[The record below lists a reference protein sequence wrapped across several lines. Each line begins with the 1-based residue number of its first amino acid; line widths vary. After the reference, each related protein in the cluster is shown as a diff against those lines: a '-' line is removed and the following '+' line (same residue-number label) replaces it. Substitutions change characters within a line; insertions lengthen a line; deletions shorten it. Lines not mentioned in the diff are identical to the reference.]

1 MEKQQI
7 VLASRDGGTVSGAAP
22 AFFVILKQQQGNGK
36 ADQGIL
42 VANRD
47 ACALASSV
55 STPVKSKVKT
65 CLPADCVSGGI
76 TVTLD
81 NNSMWN
87 EFYHHNTEMVLS
99 KQGRRMFPSCRY
111 WITGLNAS
119 QRYILVMDMSP
130 VDNHRYKWN
139 GRWWEPSGKAEPHVL
154 GRVFIH
160 PESPS
165 TGQYWMHRPVSFY
178 KLKLTNNTF
187 DQEGHIILHSM
198 HRYLPRLHLVPAD
211 KATEVIQLNGP
222 DVHTFTFPQTE
233 FFAVTAYQNIQIT
246 QLKIDYN
253 PFAKGFRDDG
263 LNSRP
268 RRDVKHNS
276 TLKLEGGDVFSAA
289 GIRGCPAEADALDV
303 HQRSVDSSFTGQN
316 SSDTDLDKESFNAER
331 DFLGFLDTDLPSGDM
346 PKLKQEVSDSVST
359 PVKSKVKTCFPAD
372 CVSGG
377 ITVTLDN
384 NNMWNE
390 FYHRNTEMIL
400 THQGRRMFPY
410 CRYWIKGLDASQK
423 YILVMDMSP
432 VDNHRYKWNGCSW
445 EPSGKAEPHVSNRVF
460 IHPESPSTGQYWMHQ
475 PVSFYKLKLT
485 NDTLDQEGHII
496 LHSMHRYLPRL
507 HVVPADKATEVIQLN
522 GPDVHTFTFP
532 QTEFFTVTAY
542 QNIQITQLKIDYN
555 PFAKGFRDD
564 GLNSRPRRDVKH
576 NSTLKL
582 EGGDVFSA
590 AGIRGCPAEA
600 DALDVHQR
608 SVDSSF
614 TGQNSSDTD
623 LDKES
628 FNAER
633 DFLGFLDTDLPSGD
647 MPKLK
652 QEVSDSPIASSYE
665 SSSRVASPLDPNG
678 HFNVVIKEEPE
689 DGYDYE
695 SSICTQGI
703 TVKQEDTDEET
714 DEYSN
719 TDDDDPILQKHL
731 VRRSDRD
738 GIGGEFRPRKRLL
751 TSPSGVAKAKMLKLE
766 SGKMPVVYLEPC
778 AVTKSTVKISELPQT
793 MLSSSKKDKSPLSAT
808 LDSLPVCFEN
818 HKGSGSDTATVT
830 EEFIMKKQTSVSK
843 MSQKYSSIREAQ
855 WALSKSPNFNLR
867 GSVSSHFS
875 AKEICGRKRPGI
887 LKNPMSL
894 KGSVSHQNTLSS
906 VTSKRGRPRKL
917 KISKAGRPPKG
928 IGRTVITSKNTS
940 LGPGSILPDVKPD
953 LEDVDGVLF
962 VSFASKEALD
972 IHTVDRV
979 GGEESQNLQAPLLT
993 TNDPDCQ
1000 ARIQVLEKELME
1012 ELKTLRH
1019 KQVIHPSLQEVG
1031 LKLNSVDPTMSI
1043 DLKYLG
1049 VQLPLSYSNYSLWSY
1064 PGTNPNSPDTGFPF
1078 VSRTGKTNDF
1088 TKIKGWRGKLHGA
1101 SRNEGG
1107 SSEGSLKNRSA
1118 FCSDKLDEYLE
1129 NEGKLMETSM
1139 GFSSSTPTSPVVY
1152 QLPTKSTSYVRT
1164 LDSVL
1169 KKQSTIIPSTS
1180 YTFKPVPLSSTSRKT
1195 KTQNRQTSSRVKSS
1209 YRPILP
1215 SPFSAR
1221 QKQNS
1226 SASGEKAAKS
1236 ASNSSLANQADSFMV
1251 PGLDENVLPK
1261 QISLRQAPQ
1270 QQQAGRPPGLSKSQ
1284 VKLMDLEECG
1294 LWDGKPR
1301 TYITEERAD
1310 ISLATLLT
1318 AQASLKNKPIHKIIR
1333 RRAPPCSN
1341 DFCRLGCIC
1350 ASLALEKRQP
1360 THCRRPD
1367 CMFGCTCLKRRVVL
1381 VKGGSKH
1388 KKILKKA
1395 ARGSLV
1401 FYGTQEEQQEDEDV
1415 EEEGDGEED
1424 EQKQKDKKKRKRVE
1438 YTICDSEPE
1447 QPIRNCP
1454 LWVKVEGEIDPEP
1467 IYIPTPSVTEPVKY
1481 AVLPSPEVLLS
1492 SKHRSSSGVKP
1503 GRVYTP
1509 KPNPVIRE
1517 EDKDPVYLYFE
1528 SMMTCARVRAY
1539 ERKREEKKQQKD
1551 KSDSQSSSI
1560 KEHEPELQSP
1570 EKATCETDKD
1580 DDKSGEKSW
1589 WSSHSEGDSS
1599 STSYVHHTTPG
1610 GPTKLIEVI
1619 SDCNWEE
1626 DHNKILNILSQH
1638 INSNATQCLKVGS
1651 FIIELASEH
1660 KAQDENHPP
1669 VYSSRVKISV
1679 PSYQDK
1685 DEKPEIPVL
1694 ETPDSGVPSCKN
1706 PENVKFLRA
1715 DTLDK
1720 LQEKLHGGKGLPFYA
1735 GVYPAGKLIVY
1746 KRKPNMSPSGLIQV
1760 YDKRYPQA
1768 KLLLGQMGALHPAN
1782 RLAAYITGRMRP
1794 TVLDI
1799 STLSTVISKV
1809 APSAKAAASGTP
1821 SVQVPTTST
1830 PKTTSSTST
1839 TSAPSVTTLKTH
1851 VPAQRQIA
1859 VRPSPGGVF
1868 TQFVMNKAGAL
1879 QQKVPG
1885 AIARQPLSGPLKFSI
1900 KPTPIMVVAPV
1911 VPSRPSP
1918 AQCTVSS
1925 GVTTT
1930 ATTTSVTVES
1940 TSVVTSAVT
1949 SPNQTRANEPA
1960 CSPPATPGTTAPGTA
1975 APGVNTCTTPSS
1987 TTPTTTVSITKA
1999 TGIVAPIATTSFPK
2013 TVVTTLSV
2021 TCPVVTTSTSTVVVT
2036 TTATATSVVTTPT
2049 SSAGSVP
2056 IILSGVNS
2064 SPSLNPK
2071 REDAAPQAVSK
2082 TPQKMSPGAEKRVG
2096 PRLLLIPVHQTSPA
2110 LRPLNNTPL
2119 AQRQR
2124 MVLQPLRSPG
2134 GVNLFRHPNGQII
2147 QLVPLHQ
2154 VRAAGAQPSVQPVI
2168 FRNPGSVVGI
2178 RLPAPSKPPESP
2190 VSPTSSVSSTSPAT
2204 NSAVQTAVPKLSPT
2218 SNVTTQASSLLPSV
2232 TSFVSQAGTLTLRI
2246 SPPAASS
2253 VTNQTASESKITSSS
2268 GGLPASTA
2276 NLIPLQ
2282 SGSFA
2287 LLQLPGQKTVPNS
2300 ILHHFASLQMKKD
2313 YRKICK
2319 KEDVGAAQQKESGKA
2334 SRSDDMEVTESEVTV
2349 SDRKQEENGLS
2360 VNQSNKVEEL
2370 ASGTIAPGRNSTTL
2384 EMVEKDSKVLESSC
2398 DDSSSSQHDVSTD
2411 VISSDHSYISE
2422 KPNDEEE
2429 KGSSEEKE
2437 NSVSSA
2443 ALVEAVST
2451 NSETVCG
2458 SSDQSVVALL
2468 DNACPQGLENRET
2481 AQLKSPGKEQIHA
2494 EREEKPV
2501 KDQEGDAQ
2509 TQMKEV
2515 NKASS
2520 GQSRSHQEQD
2530 TQLENR
2536 KEQRGTELSQNK
2548 QECQHDAVQPD
2559 KEKEY
2564 KVSTE
2569 AESIREKKGTKSE
2582 ISFAKEQES
2591 ASGEKHTINTE
2602 EGKASI
2608 GWQEGS
2614 NNKQDDIFD
2623 SQEEMKTGDEIVTHV
2638 NSSWSK
2644 ISSIVPALESKS
2656 EVDNKA
2662 DTSEKSDFLTPEQ
2675 RAQEPRHHMPT
2686 VDITADDMEEEE
2698 EEDDDDEDEED
2709 EKTDDSADEMLDGAS
2724 DFPSEEEVDVEK
2736 VDACEYSEDDEQVD
2750 IETVE
2755 ELSEKINIARLKATA
2770 ANIRP
2775 SKQKYHARNSSDEK
2789 LSEKPTKKPQFWSRR
2804 LKTEAEAFAHYR
2816 QTHTANERRRR
2827 NEIRDLFEKLKRTLG
2842 LHNLPK
2848 VSKCY
2853 ILKQAYEEIQG
2864 LTDQAD
2870 KLIGQK
2876 NLLTRRQDV
2885 LIRKVSTLSGKT
2897 EEVVLKKLE
2906 YICAKQKAIEAQKKK
2921 KQTEPEQ
2928 SVVTSTANTQKDG
2941 SSARSREVPAPPREL
2956 VQMPMTNRRGKPL
2969 ILARKGG
2976 RATEDTSSSLT
2987 LTAAS
2992 LVMTPQGQ
3000 VLTLKSPLVPGP
3012 VATVPSTL
3020 LQAELKPRPVNTT
3033 VTAQPGVASVMIQLP
3048 GSTVPVQ
3055 VQGILTNST
3064 IPITLSTVAGNPGP
3078 STVISALQPCS
3089 ESEDSFMMPKI
3100 VNVTSLAT
3108 EGSMDSNPKRNKN
3121 SNKTTAAGTQ
3131 ASEKSLVVAPLESR
3145 KSDSILSE
3153 EKAKPCP
3160 GDSRGDG
3167 RNTTGPTKVFFENK
3181 DGFPQPRN
3189 ISCTKEP
3196 PESLSKKLCIGE
3208 FVGSQ
3213 ARRKDGD
3220 PGGERLKSKELPFRK
3235 LQIKDSRI
3243 EMELRKV
3250 ASAMEEADL
3259 DASELLSSIEESDDT
3274 DETLTSL
3281 LNEIAFL
3288 NQQLNDDASP
3298 MSELPS
3304 ALNSDFSQEDAD
3316 ARRGTA
3322 SDLSSADGSS
3332 FQFGHLGSSFKI
3344 PLKYLSEV
3352 TEGSGSISPLLLHLE
3367 DDDLPDGD
3375 KNSAE
3380 PSSEADVLK
3389 IVIGAETKDPLPNLP
3404 VTSGGNGKT
3413 VTTSAETTNVSPPV
3427 LQMKTNPEASNA
3439 DTLWRPMPKLAPL
3452 GLKVASLP
3460 ADSEGQGNKVMP
3472 LLAPI
3477 VAKLAPSGVKTS
3489 SPATGQEGQDN
3500 KVMPM
3505 LAPIVTKLSTTGTL
3519 PSNAAG
3525 K

>member
-7 VLASRDGGTVSGAAP
+7 VLGNRDGGTVSGAAP

-65 CLPADCVSGGI
+65 CLPADCISGGI

-87 EFYHHNTEMVLS
+87 EFYHRNTEMVLT
-99 KQGRRMFPSCRY
+99 KQGRRMFPYCRY
-111 WITGLNAS
+111 WITGLDAS
-119 QRYILVMDMSP
+119 QKYILVMDISP

-165 TGQYWMHRPVSFY
+165 TGQYWMHQPVSFY
-178 KLKLTNNTF
+178 KLKLTNNTL

-268 RRDVKHNS
+268 QRDVKQKSN
-276 TLKLEGGDVFSAA
+276 LELEGGSVSSSPSH
-289 GIRGCPAEADALDV
+289 RGRPAEVDALNL
-303 HQRSVDSSFTGQN
+303 HPRSLDSSFIVQN
-316 SSDTDLDKESFNAER
+316 PSDIDLEKESFNAER
-331 DFLGFLDTDLPSGDM
+331 DFLGFLDTDLSSGDL
-346 PKLKQEVSDSVST
+346 PKLKQEVS
-359 PVKSKVKTCFPAD
+359 
-372 CVSGG
+372 
-377 ITVTLDN
+377 
-384 NNMWNE
+384 E
-390 FYHRNTEMIL
+390 
-400 THQGRRMFPY
+400 
-410 CRYWIKGLDASQK
+410 
-423 YILVMDMSP
+423 
-432 VDNHRYKWNGCSW
+432 
-445 EPSGKAEPHVSNRVF
+445 
-460 IHPESPSTGQYWMHQ
+460 
-475 PVSFYKLKLT
+475 
-485 NDTLDQEGHII
+485 
-496 LHSMHRYLPRL
+496 
-507 HVVPADKATEVIQLN
+507 
-522 GPDVHTFTFP
+522 
-532 QTEFFTVTAY
+532 
-542 QNIQITQLKIDYN
+542 
-555 PFAKGFRDD
+555 
-564 GLNSRPRRDVKH
+564 
-576 NSTLKL
+576 
-582 EGGDVFSA
+582 
-590 AGIRGCPAEA
+590 
-600 DALDVHQR
+600 
-608 SVDSSF
+608 
-614 TGQNSSDTD
+614 
-623 LDKES
+623 
-628 FNAER
+628 
-633 DFLGFLDTDLPSGD
+633 
-647 MPKLK
+647 
-652 QEVSDSPIASSYE
+652 SPIASSYE
-665 SSSRVASPLDPNG
+665 SSSRVASPLDPSG
-678 HFNVVIKEEPE
+678 HFNVVIKEEPV
-689 DGYDYE
+689 DDYDYE

-703 TVKQEDTDEET
+703 SVKQEDTDEET

-719 TDDDDPILQKHL
+719 TDEDDPIVEKHL
-731 VRRSDRD
+731 RKHGDMDRKD
-738 GIGGEFRPRKRLL
+738 GEFRPRKRVL
-751 TSPSGVAKAKMLKLE
+751 TSPSGVARAKMLKLD

-793 MLSSSKKDKSPLSAT
+793 MLTACKKEKSPLSAI

-818 HKGSGSDTATVT
+818 HKGSCLSTAIVT
-830 EEFIMKKQTSVSK
+830 EELAMRKQSPGSK
-843 MSQKYSSIREAQ
+843 VSQKYCSIREAQ
-855 WALSKSPNFNLR
+855 WALSESPNFSLR
-867 GSVSSHFS
+867 GSVSCHFS
-875 AKEICGRKRPGI
+875 AKEVCGRRKSGL
-887 LKNPMSL
+887 LKNPLSQ
-894 KGSVSHQNTLSS
+894 KGPGTSQNAISS
-906 VTSKRGRPRKL
+906 GPNKRGRPRKL
-917 KISKAGRPPKG
+917 KISKAGRPPKS
-928 IGRTVITSKNTS
+928 IGKAVITSKNTS

-979 GGEESQNLQAPLLT
+979 GGEESQNLQAPLLA

-1049 VQLPLSYSNYSLWSY
+1049 VQLPLSYSNYSLWNY
-1064 PGTNPNSPDTGFPF
+1064 LGTNPNSPDTGFPF

-1139 GFSSSTPTSPVVY
+1139 GFSPSTPTSPVVY

-1180 YTFKPVPLSSTSRKT
+1180 YTFKPVSVSSTSRKT
-1195 KTQNRQTSSRVKSS
+1195 KTQNRQTSSNRVKSS
-1209 YRPILP
+1209 YKPILP
-1215 SPFSAR
+1215 SPFSVK
-1221 QKQNS
+1221 QKHS
-1226 SASGEKAAKS
+1226 FSASGEKAAKS
-1236 ASNSSLANQADSFMV
+1236 LSSSSLTNQGDNFMV
-1251 PGLDENVLPK
+1251 PALDENILPK
-1261 QISLRQAPQ
+1261 QISLRHAPQ
-1270 QQQAGRPPGLSKSQ
+1270 QQQAARPPGLSKSQ
-1284 VKLMDLEECG
+1284 VKLMDLEDCA

-1333 RRAPPCSN
+1333 RRAPPCNN

-1367 CMFGCTCLKRRVVL
+1367 CMFGCTCLKRKVLL

-1395 ARGSLV
+1395 VRGNLV

-1415 EEEGDGEED
+1415 EEEGNGEED
-1424 EQKQKDKKKRKRVE
+1424 EQKQKDKRKRKRVE

-1467 IYIPTPSVTEPVKY
+1467 IYIPTPSVIEPVKPV
-1481 AVLPSPEVLLS
+1481 VLPSPEVSLS
-1492 SKHRSSSGVKP
+1492 SKHRSSSGMKP

-1539 ERKREEKKQQKD
+1539 EHRREEKKQQKD
-1551 KSDSQSSSI
+1551 QCNLKSCSI
-1560 KEHEPELQSP
+1560 KEQESDLQPP
-1570 EKATCETDKD
+1570 EKATCEMDKD
-1580 DDKSGEKSW
+1580 TDKSG
-1589 WSSHSEGDSS
+1589 
-1599 STSYVHHTTPG
+1599 
-1610 GPTKLIEVI
+1610 
-1619 SDCNWEE
+1619 
-1626 DHNKILNILSQH
+1626 
-1638 INSNATQCLKVGS
+1638 
-1651 FIIELASEH
+1651 
-1660 KAQDENHPP
+1660 
-1669 VYSSRVKISV
+1669 
-1679 PSYQDK
+1679 
-1685 DEKPEIPVL
+1685 
-1694 ETPDSGVPSCKN
+1694 
-1706 PENVKFLRA
+1706 
-1715 DTLDK
+1715 
-1720 LQEKLHGGKGLPFYA
+1720 
-1735 GVYPAGKLIVY
+1735 
-1746 KRKPNMSPSGLIQV
+1746 
-1760 YDKRYPQA
+1760 
-1768 KLLLGQMGALHPAN
+1768 
-1782 RLAAYITGRMRP
+1782 AA
-1794 TVLDI
+1794 
-1799 STLSTVISKV
+1799 
-1809 APSAKAAASGTP
+1809 
-1821 SVQVPTTST
+1821 
-1830 PKTTSSTST
+1830 
-1839 TSAPSVTTLKTH
+1839 
-1851 VPAQRQIA
+1851 
-1859 VRPSPGGVF
+1859 RPSPGGVF

-1879 QQKVPG
+1879 QQKIPG
-1885 AIARQPLSGPLKFSI
+1885 VSTPQPLSGPQKFSI
-1900 KPTPIMVVAPV
+1900 RPTPIMVVTPV
-1911 VPSRPSP
+1911 VPSRPSSVH
-1918 AQCTVSS
+1918 CTVSP
-1925 GVTTT
+1925 GVTT
-1930 ATTTSVTVES
+1930 ATTTSPVTVES
-1940 TSVVTSAVT
+1940 TGVAVSTVTTAS
-1949 SPNQTRANEPA
+1949 QTKASEPA
-1960 CSPPATPGTTAPGTA
+1960 CSPPGITVTGAPATPGI
-1975 APGVNTCTTPSS
+1975 NTCTAPSP
-1987 TTPTTTVSITKA
+1987 TTPTATVNITKA
-1999 TGIVAPIATTSFPK
+1999 TGIATPVATISFPK
-2013 TVVTTLSV
+2013 TVVTTSTV
-2021 TCPVVTTSTSTVVVT
+2021 TRPVPTTSTSTVVLT

-2049 SSAGSVP
+2049 SSVGSVP

-2064 SPSLNPK
+2064 SPTLNPK
-2071 REDAAPQAVSK
+2071 PEDAVPQATSK
-2082 TPQKMSPGAEKRVG
+2082 TPQKMSPGAEKRIG

-2110 LRPLNNTPL
+2110 LRPLNNMQLP
-2119 AQRQR
+2119 QRQR

-2154 VRAAGAQPSVQPVI
+2154 FRATGAQPNVQPVM

-2190 VSPTSSVSSTSPAT
+2190 LSPTSSVSSTSAT
-2204 NSAVQTAVPKLSPT
+2204 NSATQTAGPKLS
-2218 SNVTTQASSLLPSV
+2218 SAANLATQASSVLPSV
-2232 TSFVSQAGTLTLRI
+2232 PSFVSQAGTLTLRI

-2253 VTNQTASESKITSSS
+2253 MANQTGSESKITCSS
-2268 GGLPASTA
+2268 GGQPTTTAS
-2276 NLIPLQ
+2276 LIPLQ

-2313 YRKICK
+2313 SKNVFQK
-2319 KEDVGAAQQKESGKA
+2319 DDSGATQQKENGKA
-2334 SRSDDMEVTESEVTV
+2334 SRSEEVEVVESEVTV
-2349 SDRKQEENGLS
+2349 SDSKPEENEES
-2360 VNQSNKVEEL
+2360 ANQSHNVEES
-2370 ASGTIAPGRNSTTL
+2370 ASGTITPDRNSTSL
-2384 EMVEKDSKVLESSC
+2384 ETAEKDSRVLEGYSDDVSSL
-2398 DDSSSSQHDVSTD
+2398 QHDVSAD
-2411 VISSDHSYISE
+2411 VVSSDHSYISE
-2422 KPNDEEE
+2422 KPNDEQN
-2429 KGSSEEKE
+2429 SVVTEEKE
-2437 NSVSSA
+2437 DSVHSEA
-2443 ALVEAVST
+2443 VVEALSAS
-2451 NSETVCG
+2451 SETICG
-2458 SSDQSVVALL
+2458 SSDQPLAAPVDSEH
-2468 DNACPQGLENRET
+2468 PQSLENQET
-2481 AQLKSPGKEQIHA
+2481 AQLKTRGKEQIRAEHTEKRGK
-2494 EREEKPV
+2494 ERERNVQAPIK
-2501 KDQEGDAQ
+2501 EGHKANSVQ
-2509 TQMKEV
+2509 TQ
-2515 NKASS
+2515 
-2520 GQSRSHQEQD
+2520 GQREQD
-2530 TQLENR
+2530 AHLEN
-2536 KEQRGTELSQNK
+2536 KEKDQRGTGLPQNK
-2548 QECQHDAVQPD
+2548 REHQDGVSMHLEL
-2559 KEKEY
+2559 ERKEY
-2564 KVSTE
+2564 KDSTE
-2569 AESIREKKGTKSE
+2569 AESIGEKKGRKSD
-2582 ISFAKEQES
+2582 ISSAKEQDN
-2591 ASGEKHTINTE
+2591 ALGEKQTEHTE
-2602 EGKASI
+2602 EGKTNVATQETSNASS
-2608 GWQEGS
+2608 QEQGAV
-2614 NNKQDDIFD
+2614 DC
-2623 SQEEMKTGDEIVTHV
+2623 QEEMKAVKDVVIHA

-2644 ISSIVPALESKS
+2644 ISSIAPALENKS
-2656 EVDNKA
+2656 DTGNKA
-2662 DTSEKSDFLTPEQ
+2662 DASDKGDFLMPEQ
-2675 RAQEPRHHMPT
+2675 RAQEPKHHKKGYMPT
-2686 VDITADDMEEEE
+2686 IDITVDDMEEEE
-2698 EEDDDDEDEED
+2698 EEDDDDDEED

-2736 VDACEYSEDDEQVD
+2736 VFQDACEYSEDDEQVD

-2789 LSEKPTKKPQFWSRR
+2789 LSEKPTKQKPQFWNRKQ
-2804 LKTEAEAFAHYR
+2804 KTEAEAFAHYR

-2827 NEIRDLFEKLKRTLG
+2827 NEMRDLFEKLKRALG

-2876 NLLTRRQDV
+2876 NLLTRKQDV

-2906 YICAKQKAIEAQKKK
+2906 YIYAKQKAVEAQKKK
-2921 KQTEPEQ
+2921 KQAEPEE
-2928 SVVTSTANTQKDG
+2928 SVVTSTASMQQEG
-2941 SSARSREVPAPPREL
+2941 SSAPCREL
-2956 VQMPMTNRRGKPL
+2956 GQMAVMNRRGKPL

-2976 RATEDTSSSLT
+2976 HATEDTSSSLT

-3000 VLTLKSPLVPGP
+3000 VLTLKSPLVPGQ
-3012 VATVPSTL
+3012 VAAVPSTL
-3020 LQAELKPRPVNTT
+3020 LQAELKPRAATT
-3033 VTAQPGVASVMIQLP
+3033 TMTTQPGIASVMIQLP

-3055 VQGILTNST
+3055 VKGILTNST
-3064 IPITLSTVAGNPGP
+3064 IPITLSTVAGNPVP
-3078 STVISALQPCS
+3078 STVVTAAEPNS
-3089 ESEDSFMMPKI
+3089 EIEDSFMMPKI
-3100 VNVTSLAT
+3100 VNVTSLAA
-3108 EGSMDSNPKRNKN
+3108 EGSMSLNLNRNRGSNVMA
-3121 SNKTTAAGTQ
+3121 TAGTQ
-3131 ASEKSLVVAPLESR
+3131 VSEKSLAVAPPESR

-3160 GDSRGDG
+3160 ANSGGDG
-3167 RNTTGPTKVFFENK
+3167 RSTTGPTKVFFENK
-3181 DGFPQPRN
+3181 DGFPQLRN
-3189 ISCTKEP
+3189 VSCTKEP
-3196 PESLSKKLCIGE
+3196 PDSFSKKLCIGE

-3213 ARRKDGD
+3213 ARRKDSD
-3220 PGGERLKSKELPFRK
+3220 PGGERLKTKELPFRK

-3250 ASAMEEADL
+3250 ASAMEEAEL
-3259 DASELLSSIEESDDT
+3259 DAGELLSSIEESDDT

-3288 NQQLNDDASP
+3288 NQQLNDDASG

-3304 ALNSDFSQEDAD
+3304 TLNSDFSHGDSE

-3322 SDLSSADGSS
+3322 SDLTAADGSS
-3332 FQFGHLGSSFKI
+3332 FQFGHLGGSFKD
-3344 PLKYLSEV
+3344 LSEV
-3352 TEGSGSISPLLLHLE
+3352 PEGGGSISPLLLHLE
-3367 DDDLPDGD
+3367 DDDLTDGE
-3375 KNSAE
+3375 KNSGE

-3389 IVIGAETKDPLPNLP
+3389 IVIGAEMKDPLPNLS
-3404 VTSGGNGKT
+3404 VTSGGSGKT
-3413 VTTSAETTNVSPPV
+3413 VTSLVETTSVTPPV

-3460 ADSEGQGNKVMP
+3460 VDSEGQSTKVMP
-3472 LLAPI
+3472 LLAPV
-3477 VAKLAPSGVKTS
+3477 VAKLAPTGVKTS
-3489 SPATGQEGQDN
+3489 LSATAQEGQDN
-3500 KVMPM
+3500 KVMPT
-3505 LAPIVTKLSTTGTL
+3505 LAPVVTKLNNTGTL
-3519 PSNAAG
+3519 PSNSAG

>member
-7 VLASRDGGTVSGAAP
+7 VLGSRDGGTVSGAAP
-22 AFFVILKQQQGNGK
+22 AFFVILKQPQGNGK

-55 STPVKSKVKT
+55 STSIKPEVKT
-65 CLPADCVSGGI
+65 CLPAECVSGGI

-87 EFYHHNTEMVLS
+87 EFYHRNTEMILT
-99 KQGRRMFPSCRY
+99 KQGRRMFPYCRY
-111 WITGLNAS
+111 WITGLDVH
-119 QRYILVMDMSP
+119 QRYILVMDISP

-160 PESPS
+160 PASPS
-165 TGQYWMHRPVSFY
+165 TGYYWMHQPVSFY
-178 KLKLTNNTF
+178 KLKLTNNTL

-198 HRYLPRLHLVPAD
+198 HRYLPRLHLVPAN
-211 KATEVIQLNGP
+211 KATEVIHLNGP

-263 LNSRP
+263 SNSRP
-268 RRDVKHNS
+268 QRDVKQTSN
-276 TLKLEGGDVFSAA
+276 LELEGGGVFSAA
-289 GIRGCPAEADALDV
+289 SVRGRPAEVAALDL
-303 HQRSVDSSFTGQN
+303 HQRTLDSSFIGQN
-316 SSDTDLDKESFNAER
+316 PSDADLDKESFNAER
-331 DFLGFLDTDLPSGDM
+331 EFLGFLDTDLSSQDM
-346 PKLKQEVSDSVST
+346 PKLKQEVS
-359 PVKSKVKTCFPAD
+359 
-372 CVSGG
+372 
-377 ITVTLDN
+377 
-384 NNMWNE
+384 E
-390 FYHRNTEMIL
+390 
-400 THQGRRMFPY
+400 
-410 CRYWIKGLDASQK
+410 
-423 YILVMDMSP
+423 
-432 VDNHRYKWNGCSW
+432 
-445 EPSGKAEPHVSNRVF
+445 
-460 IHPESPSTGQYWMHQ
+460 
-475 PVSFYKLKLT
+475 
-485 NDTLDQEGHII
+485 
-496 LHSMHRYLPRL
+496 
-507 HVVPADKATEVIQLN
+507 
-522 GPDVHTFTFP
+522 
-532 QTEFFTVTAY
+532 
-542 QNIQITQLKIDYN
+542 
-555 PFAKGFRDD
+555 
-564 GLNSRPRRDVKH
+564 
-576 NSTLKL
+576 
-582 EGGDVFSA
+582 
-590 AGIRGCPAEA
+590 
-600 DALDVHQR
+600 
-608 SVDSSF
+608 
-614 TGQNSSDTD
+614 
-623 LDKES
+623 
-628 FNAER
+628 
-633 DFLGFLDTDLPSGD
+633 
-647 MPKLK
+647 
-652 QEVSDSPIASSYE
+652 SPIASSYE
-665 SSSRVASPLDPNG
+665 SGSRVASPLDPNG
-678 HFNVVIKEEPE
+678 HFNVLIKEEPV
-689 DGYDYE
+689 DDYDYE

-703 TVKQEDTDEET
+703 SVKQEDTDEET

-719 TDDDDPILQKHL
+719 TDDDDPVLQKHL
-731 VRRSDRD
+731 MRRSEID
-738 GIGGEFRPRKRLL
+738 GIDGEFRFRKRML
-751 TSPSGVAKAKMLKLE
+751 TSHSGVAKAKMLKLD

-793 MLSSSKKDKSPLSAT
+793 MLSSCKKDKSPLSAV
-808 LDSLPVCFEN
+808 LDTLPVCFEN
-818 HKGSGSDTATVT
+818 HKGCCLGTATVT
-830 EEFIMKKQTSVSK
+830 EELVMKKQSSGSK
-843 MSQKYSSIREAQ
+843 MLQKYSSIREAQ
-855 WALSKSPNFNLR
+855 WALSKSPSFNLR
-867 GSVSSHFS
+867 GSVSCHFS

-887 LKNPMSL
+887 LKNPVSL
-894 KGSVSHQNTLSS
+894 KGSGSNQNNLSS
-906 VTSKRGRPRKL
+906 VTTKRGRPRKL

-928 IGRTVITSKNTS
+928 IGKTVITTKNTS

-972 IHTVDRV
+972 IHTVDRA

-1195 KTQNRQTSSRVKSS
+1195 KTQTRQASTNSRVK
-1209 YRPILP
+1209 YKPILP
-1215 SPFSAR
+1215 SPFSAK

-1236 ASNSSLANQADSFMV
+1236 VSNSSLNNQADGFMV
-1251 PGLDENVLPK
+1251 PALDENILPK

-1270 QQQAGRPPGLSKSQ
+1270 QQGARPPGLSKSQ
-1284 VKLMDLEECG
+1284 VKLMDLEDCA

-1333 RRAPPCSN
+1333 RRAPPCNN

-1367 CMFGCTCLKRRVVL
+1367 CMFGCTCLKRRVLL
-1381 VKGGSKH
+1381 VKGASKH
-1388 KKILKKA
+1388 KKIMKKGV
-1395 ARGSLV
+1395 RGNLA
-1401 FYGTQEEQQEDEDV
+1401 FYGTQEEHQEDEDV
-1415 EEEGDGEED
+1415 EEEGDVEED
-1424 EQKQKDKKKRKRVE
+1424 ELKQKDKKKRKRVE

-1447 QPIRNCP
+1447 QPVRNCP

-1467 IYIPTPSVTEPVKY
+1467 IYIPTPSVIEPVRSS
-1481 AVLPSPEVLLS
+1481 VVPNTEVMLS
-1492 SKHRSSSGVKP
+1492 SKHRSSSGMKT

-1528 SMMTCARVRAY
+1528 NMMTCARVRAY
-1539 ERKREEKKQQKD
+1539 ERRRENKKQQKL
-1551 KSDSQSSSI
+1551 KSESQSCSI
-1560 KEHEPELQSP
+1560 KEHEPELQSF
-1570 EKATCETDKD
+1570 EKSACEVDKD
-1580 DDKSGEKSW
+1580 NDKSGEKSW
-1589 WSSHSEGDSS
+1589 WSSRSEGDSS

-1610 GPTKLIEVI
+1610 GPTKLIEII
-1619 SDCNWEE
+1619 SDCNLEE
-1626 DHNKILNILSQH
+1626 DHNKILTILPQQIS
-1638 INSNATQCLKVGS
+1638 SNAPQCLKVGS

-1685 DEKPEIPVL
+1685 DKKLEIPVL

-1706 PENVKFLRA
+1706 PENLKFSRA
-1715 DTLDK
+1715 DTLDE

-1735 GVYPAGKLIVY
+1735 GVSSAGKLVVY
-1746 KRKPNMSPSGLIQV
+1746 KRKANVSPSGLIQV
-1760 YDKRYPQA
+1760 NDKRYPQA

-1782 RLAAYITGRMRP
+1782 RLAAYITGRLRP

-1809 APSAKAAASGTP
+1809 AASAKATASGTP
-1821 SVQVPTTST
+1821 SVQVPTTSA

-1839 TSAPSVTTLKTH
+1839 TSTPTVTTLKTH

-1859 VRPSPGGVF
+1859 ARPSPGGVF
-1868 TQFVMNKAGAL
+1868 TQFVMSKDGAL
-1879 QQKVPG
+1879 QQKIP
-1885 AIARQPLSGPLKFSI
+1885 AASTRQPLSGPQKFSI

-1918 AQCTVSS
+1918 AQCTVSPGVS
-1925 GVTTT
+1925 TVTTT
-1930 ATTTSVTVES
+1930 SSVSVES
-1940 TSVVTSAVT
+1940 TSVAASTVTTPS
-1949 SPNQTRANEPA
+1949 QTRANEPA
-1960 CSPPATPGTTAPGTA
+1960 CSPSAITVTAVSATPAI
-1975 APGVNTCTTPSS
+1975 NTCTAPSS
-1987 TTPTTTVSITKA
+1987 TAPTATVNITQA
-1999 TGIVAPIATTSFPK
+1999 TGTVAPVATAPFPK
-2013 TVVTTLSV
+2013 TVVTTPTV
-2021 TCPVVTTSTSTVVVT
+2021 TCPVITTSTSTVVL
-2036 TTATATSVVTTPT
+2036 TTAATTTSVVATPT

-2071 REDAAPQAVSK
+2071 REDAAPQAVNK
-2082 TPQKMSPGAEKRVG
+2082 TPQKMSPGTEKRIG

-2110 LRPLNNTPL
+2110 LRPLNNAQL

-2124 MVLQPLRSPG
+2124 MILQPLRSPG
-2134 GVNLFRHPNGQII
+2134 AVNLFRHPNGQII

-2154 VRAAGAQPSVQPVI
+2154 FRAAGAQPSVQPVM
-2168 FRNPGSVVGI
+2168 FRNPGSIVGI

-2190 VSPTSSVSSTSPAT
+2190 VSPTSSVSSTSAT

-2218 SNVTTQASSLLPSV
+2218 SNLTTQASSVLPSV
-2232 TSFVSQAGTLTLRI
+2232 ASFVSQAGTLTLRI

-2253 VTNQTASESKITSSS
+2253 VTNQTASESKISCSS
-2268 GGLPASTA
+2268 GGLPATTA

-2319 KEDVGAAQQKESGKA
+2319 KEDSGAAQQKENGKA
-2334 SRSDDMEVTESEVTV
+2334 SRSGDTEVRASEVTV
-2349 SDRKQEENGLS
+2349 SDRKQQKESS
-2360 VNQSNKVEEL
+2360 VNRSNNVETS
-2370 ASGTIAPGRNSTTL
+2370 ASGTVTPNRNSATL

-2398 DDSSSSQHDVSTD
+2398 DDSSSSQHDVSAD

-2429 KGSSEEKE
+2429 KEASEEKE
-2437 NSVSSA
+2437 HSLSSETVA
-2443 ALVEAVST
+2443 EAVPS
-2451 NSETVCG
+2451 NSETLCG
-2458 SSDQSVVALL
+2458 SSDQSLIAAL
-2468 DNACPQGLENRET
+2468 DNAHPQSLENQET
-2481 AQLKSPGKEQIHA
+2481 AQLKNRGKEQTHA
-2494 EREEKPV
+2494 EQEEKPV
-2501 KDQEGDAQ
+2501 KEQEGGAQ
-2509 TQMKEV
+2509 TQMNED

-2520 GQSRSHQEQD
+2520 GQSQHQQEQD
-2530 TQLENR
+2530 TQLENK

-2548 QECQHDAVQPD
+2548 QQRQGDAVQPD
-2559 KEKEY
+2559 TERKEY
-2564 KVSTE
+2564 KGSTE
-2569 AESIREKKGTKSE
+2569 AESVREKKGSKSE
-2582 ISFAKEQES
+2582 TSSVKEQDN
-2591 ASGEKHTINTE
+2591 ASGEEHTVTTE
-2602 EGKASI
+2602 EGKANMAR
-2608 GWQEGS
+2608 QEGS
-2614 NNKQDDIFD
+2614 NNKEQDAFD
-2623 SQEEMKTGDEIVTHV
+2623 SREEIKTGHDIVTHV

-2644 ISSIVPALESKS
+2644 ISSIVPTLENKS

-2662 DTSEKSDFLTPEQ
+2662 DTSEKSDFPTPEQ
-2675 RAQEPRHHMPT
+2675 RAQEARHEKTAYMPT
-2686 VDITADDMEEEE
+2686 VDITADDSEEE

-2736 VDACEYSEDDEQVD
+2736 MDACAYSEDDEQVD

-2770 ANIRP
+2770 ANIQP

-2789 LSEKPTKKPQFWSRR
+2789 LSEKPTKKRQFRNKK

-2827 NEIRDLFEKLKRTLG
+2827 NEMRDLFEKLKKTLG

-2848 VSKCY
+2848 VSKSY

-2876 NLLTRRQDV
+2876 NLLTRKQDV

-2906 YICAKQKAIEAQKKK
+2906 YIYAKQKAVEAQKKK
-2921 KQTEPEQ
+2921 KQAEPEELA
-2928 SVVTSTANTQKDG
+2928 VTSTASTQQGG
-2941 SSARSREVPAPPREL
+2941 SSAPSRELAQVA
-2956 VQMPMTNRRGKPL
+2956 MTNRRGKPL
-2969 ILARKGG
+2969 ILARKGV

-3000 VLTLKSPLVPGP
+3000 VLTLKSPLVPGQ
-3012 VATVPSTL
+3012 VAAVPSTL
-3020 LQAELKPRPVNTT
+3020 LQAELKPRALSTT
-3033 VTAQPGVASVMIQLP
+3033 MTAQPGIASVMIQLP

-3055 VQGILTNST
+3055 VKGILTNST
-3064 IPITLSTVAGNPGP
+3064 IPITLSAVAGNLLP
-3078 STVISALQPCS
+3078 STVVSATEPRS
-3089 ESEDSFMMPKI
+3089 ESEDSFVMPKI
-3100 VNVTSLAT
+3100 VNVTSLAA
-3108 EGSMDSNPKRNKN
+3108 EGSMGLNLNRNKN
-3121 SNKTTAAGTQ
+3121 SNTTPAAGTQ
-3131 ASEKSLVVAPLESR
+3131 APEKSLVVAPLESR
-3145 KSDSILSE
+3145 KSDSTLSE

-3160 GDSRGDG
+3160 GDSGRDG

-3181 DGFPQPRN
+3181 DGFPQLRN
-3189 ISCTKEP
+3189 VPCTKEP
-3196 PESLSKKLCIGE
+3196 PESFSKKLCLGE

-3213 ARRKDGD
+3213 ARRTVSD

-3250 ASAMEEADL
+3250 ASAMEEAEL
-3259 DASELLSSIEESDDT
+3259 DAGELLSSIEDSDDT

-3288 NQQLNDDASP
+3288 NQQLNDDVSA

-3304 ALNSDFSQEDAD
+3304 TLNSDFSHEGAE
-3316 ARRGTA
+3316 ARRGTGG
-3322 SDLSSADGSS
+3322 DLAAADASS
-3332 FQFGHLGSSFKI
+3332 FQFGHLGGSFKD
-3344 PLKYLSEV
+3344 LSEV
-3352 TEGSGSISPLLLHLE
+3352 PEGGGSISPLLLHLE
-3367 DDDLPDGD
+3367 DDDLTDGD
-3375 KNSAE
+3375 KNSGE

-3389 IVIGAETKDPLPNLP
+3389 IVIGAEMKDPLPSLSA
-3404 VTSGGNGKT
+3404 TSGGNGKT
-3413 VTTSAETTNVSPPV
+3413 VTTLAETASVTPPV

-3460 ADSEGQGNKVMP
+3460 ADSEGQSNKVMP
-3472 LLAPI
+3472 LLAPV
-3477 VAKLAPSGVKTS
+3477 VAKLAPSGVKAS
-3489 SPATGQEGQDN
+3489 LPATGQEGQDN
-3500 KVMPM
+3500 KVMPT
-3505 LAPIVTKLSTTGTL
+3505 LAPVVMKLNTTGTL
-3519 PSNAAG
+3519 PSNSAG

>member
-7 VLASRDGGTVSGAAP
+7 VLGSRDGGTVSGAAP

-55 STPVKSKVKT
+55 STPIKSKVKT

-87 EFYHHNTEMVLS
+87 EFYHRNTEMILT
-99 KQGRRMFPSCRY
+99 KQGRRMFPYCRY
-111 WITGLNAS
+111 WITGLDAT
-119 QRYILVMDMSP
+119 QRYILVMDISP

-165 TGQYWMHRPVSFY
+165 TGQYWMHQPVSFY
-178 KLKLTNNTF
+178 KLKLTNNTL

-268 RRDVKHNS
+268 QRDVKQNS
-276 TLKLEGGDVFSAA
+276 NLELEAGDVFSAA
-289 GIRGCPAEADALDV
+289 SIRGRPAEVDALDL
-303 HQRSVDSSFTGQN
+303 HQRSLDSSFIGQN
-316 SSDTDLDKESFNAER
+316 PSDIDLDKESFNAER
-331 DFLGFLDTDLPSGDM
+331 DFLGFLDTDLSSGDV
-346 PKLKQEVSDSVST
+346 PKLKQEVS
-359 PVKSKVKTCFPAD
+359 
-372 CVSGG
+372 
-377 ITVTLDN
+377 
-384 NNMWNE
+384 E
-390 FYHRNTEMIL
+390 
-400 THQGRRMFPY
+400 
-410 CRYWIKGLDASQK
+410 
-423 YILVMDMSP
+423 
-432 VDNHRYKWNGCSW
+432 
-445 EPSGKAEPHVSNRVF
+445 
-460 IHPESPSTGQYWMHQ
+460 
-475 PVSFYKLKLT
+475 
-485 NDTLDQEGHII
+485 
-496 LHSMHRYLPRL
+496 
-507 HVVPADKATEVIQLN
+507 
-522 GPDVHTFTFP
+522 
-532 QTEFFTVTAY
+532 
-542 QNIQITQLKIDYN
+542 
-555 PFAKGFRDD
+555 
-564 GLNSRPRRDVKH
+564 
-576 NSTLKL
+576 
-582 EGGDVFSA
+582 
-590 AGIRGCPAEA
+590 
-600 DALDVHQR
+600 
-608 SVDSSF
+608 
-614 TGQNSSDTD
+614 
-623 LDKES
+623 
-628 FNAER
+628 
-633 DFLGFLDTDLPSGD
+633 
-647 MPKLK
+647 
-652 QEVSDSPIASSYE
+652 SPIASSYE

-678 HFNVVIKEEPE
+678 HFNVVIKEEPV
-689 DGYDYE
+689 DDYNYE

-703 TVKQEDTDEET
+703 SVKQEDTDEET

-719 TDDDDPILQKHL
+719 TDDEDPILQKHL
-731 VRRSDRD
+731 MRRSETD
-738 GIGGEFRPRKRLL
+738 GIDGEFRSRKRVL
-751 TSPSGVAKAKMLKLE
+751 TSPSGVAKAKMLKLD

-793 MLSSSKKDKSPLSAT
+793 MLSSCKKDKSPLSAI

-818 HKGSGSDTATVT
+818 HKGSCSGTATVT
-830 EEFIMKKQTSVSK
+830 EELVMKKQSPGGK

-855 WALSKSPNFNLR
+855 WGLSKSPNFNLR
-867 GSVSSHFS
+867 GSVSCHFS

-894 KGSVSHQNTLSS
+894 KGSGSNQNTLSS
-906 VTSKRGRPRKL
+906 VTTKRGRPRKL

-928 IGRTVITSKNTS
+928 IGKTVITSKNSS

-972 IHTVDRV
+972 IHTVDRA

-1139 GFSSSTPTSPVVY
+1139 GLSSSTPTSPVVY

-1180 YTFKPVPLSSTSRKT
+1180 YTFKAVPLSSASRKT
-1195 KTQNRQTSSRVKSS
+1195 KTQNRQTSTNRVKSS
-1209 YRPILP
+1209 YKPILP
-1215 SPFSAR
+1215 SPFSAK

-1236 ASNSSLANQADSFMV
+1236 VSNSSLANQADSFMV
-1251 PGLDENVLPK
+1251 PALDENILPK

-1270 QQQAGRPPGLSKSQ
+1270 QQQAARPPGLSKSQ
-1284 VKLMDLEECG
+1284 VKLMDLEDCA

-1333 RRAPPCSN
+1333 RRAPPCNN

-1367 CMFGCTCLKRRVVL
+1367 CMFGCTCLKRRVLL

-1388 KKILKKA
+1388 KKIMKKA
-1395 ARGSLV
+1395 VRGNLV
-1401 FYGTQEEQQEDEDV
+1401 FYGTPEEQQEDEDV

-1424 EQKQKDKKKRKRVE
+1424 ELKQKDKKRRKKVE

-1447 QPIRNCP
+1447 QPVRNCP

-1467 IYIPTPSVTEPVKY
+1467 IYIPTPSVIEPVKST
-1481 AVLPSPEVLLS
+1481 VLPNPEVLLS
-1492 SKHRSSSGVKP
+1492 SKHRSSSGMKP

-1528 SMMTCARVRAY
+1528 SLMTCARVRAY
-1539 ERKREEKKQQKD
+1539 ERRREEKKQQKD
-1551 KSDSQSSSI
+1551 KRDSQSSSI

-1570 EKATCETDKD
+1570 EKATCEVDKD
-1580 DDKSGEKSW
+1580 TDKSG
-1589 WSSHSEGDSS
+1589 
-1599 STSYVHHTTPG
+1599 
-1610 GPTKLIEVI
+1610 
-1619 SDCNWEE
+1619 
-1626 DHNKILNILSQH
+1626 
-1638 INSNATQCLKVGS
+1638 
-1651 FIIELASEH
+1651 
-1660 KAQDENHPP
+1660 
-1669 VYSSRVKISV
+1669 
-1679 PSYQDK
+1679 
-1685 DEKPEIPVL
+1685 
-1694 ETPDSGVPSCKN
+1694 
-1706 PENVKFLRA
+1706 
-1715 DTLDK
+1715 
-1720 LQEKLHGGKGLPFYA
+1720 
-1735 GVYPAGKLIVY
+1735 
-1746 KRKPNMSPSGLIQV
+1746 
-1760 YDKRYPQA
+1760 
-1768 KLLLGQMGALHPAN
+1768 
-1782 RLAAYITGRMRP
+1782 AA
-1794 TVLDI
+1794 
-1799 STLSTVISKV
+1799 
-1809 APSAKAAASGTP
+1809 
-1821 SVQVPTTST
+1821 
-1830 PKTTSSTST
+1830 
-1839 TSAPSVTTLKTH
+1839 
-1851 VPAQRQIA
+1851 
-1859 VRPSPGGVF
+1859 RPSPGGMF
-1868 TQFVMNKAGAL
+1868 AQFVMNKAGAL
-1879 QQKVPG
+1879 QQKIP
-1885 AIARQPLSGPLKFSI
+1885 AANTRQPLSGPQKFSI
-1900 KPTPIMVVAPV
+1900 KPTPIMVAAPV
-1911 VPSRPSP
+1911 VPSRPPP
-1918 AQCTVSS
+1918 AQCTVSL
-1925 GVTTT
+1925 GVTT
-1930 ATTTSVTVES
+1930 ATTTSPVIVES
-1940 TSVVTSAVT
+1940 TSVVASTVT
-1949 SPNQTRANEPA
+1949 TPSQTRANEPA
-1960 CSPPATPGTTAPGTA
+1960 CSPPAITVTA
-1975 APGVNTCTTPSS
+1975 APATPGINTCTAPSS
-1987 TTPTTTVSITKA
+1987 TTPTATVNMAKA
-1999 TGIVAPIATTSFPK
+1999 TGIVAPVATMSFPK
-2013 TVVTTLSV
+2013 TVVTTPTV
-2021 TCPVVTTSTSTVVVT
+2021 TCPVVTTSISTVVLT
-2036 TTATATSVVTTPT
+2036 TATSVVTTPT

-2082 TPQKMSPGAEKRVG
+2082 TPQKMSPGTEKRVG
-2096 PRLLLIPVHQTSPA
+2096 PRLLLIPVHQASPA
-2110 LRPLNNTPL
+2110 LRPLNNAQL

-2124 MVLQPLRSPG
+2124 MILQPLRSPG
-2134 GVNLFRHPNGQII
+2134 AVNLFRHPNGQII

-2154 VRAAGAQPSVQPVI
+2154 FRAAGAQPSVQPVM

-2218 SNVTTQASSLLPSV
+2218 SNLATQASSLLPSV

-2246 SPPAASS
+2246 SPSAASS
-2253 VTNQTASESKITSSS
+2253 VTNQTASESKITCSS
-2268 GGLPASTA
+2268 GGLPATTA

-2319 KEDVGAAQQKESGKA
+2319 KEDSGAAQQKENGKA
-2334 SRSDDMEVTESEVTV
+2334 SRSDDVEVTESEVTV
-2349 SDRKQEENGLS
+2349 SDRKQEENELS
-2360 VNQSNKVEEL
+2360 VNQSNNVQES
-2370 ASGTIAPGRNSTTL
+2370 ASGTIAPDRNPAAL
-2384 EMVEKDSKVLESSC
+2384 EVVEKDSKVLESSC
-2398 DDSSSSQHDVSTD
+2398 DDSFSSQHDVSAD
-2411 VISSDHSYISE
+2411 VVSSDHSYISE

-2429 KGSSEEKE
+2429 QGASEEKE
-2437 NSVSSA
+2437 DSVSSETV
-2443 ALVEAVST
+2443 VEAVSA

-2458 SSDQSVVALL
+2458 SSDQSLVAPL
-2468 DNACPQGLENRET
+2468 DNAHPQSLENQKT
-2481 AQLKSPGKEQIHA
+2481 AQLQNHGKEQIHA
-2494 EREEKPV
+2494 QQEENRV
-2501 KDQEGDAQ
+2501 KEQKGDAQ
-2509 TQMKEV
+2509 TRMKED

-2520 GQSRSHQEQD
+2520 GQLQSQQEQD
-2530 TQLENR
+2530 TQLENK

-2548 QECQHDAVQPD
+2548 QDCRGDAVQPD
-2559 KEKEY
+2559 RERKEY
-2564 KVSTE
+2564 KGTTE
-2569 AESIREKKGTKSE
+2569 AESIREKKGSKSE
-2582 ISFAKEQES
+2582 TSSAKEQDN
-2591 ASGEKHTINTE
+2591 ASGEEHTVDTE
-2602 EGKASI
+2602 EGKANI
-2608 GWQEGS
+2608 ARQEGS
-2614 NNKQDDIFD
+2614 NNKEQDAFD
-2623 SQEEMKTGDEIVTHV
+2623 SQEEMKIGHDIVTHV

-2644 ISSIVPALESKS
+2644 ISSIVPTLENKS
-2656 EVDNKA
+2656 EADNKA
-2662 DTSEKSDFLTPEQ
+2662 DTSEKSDLLTPEQ
-2675 RAQEPRHHMPT
+2675 KPQEPRHHKKGYMPT
-2686 VDITADDMEEEE
+2686 IDITTDDMEEEE
-2698 EEDDDDEDEED
+2698 EEDDDEDEED
-2709 EKTDDSADEMLDGAS
+2709 EKTDDSADEMLDGTS

-2770 ANIRP
+2770 ANIQP

-2789 LSEKPTKKPQFWSRR
+2789 LSEKPTKQKRQFRNR
-2804 LKTEAEAFAHYR
+2804 KLKTEAEAFAHYR

-2827 NEIRDLFEKLKRTLG
+2827 NEMRDLFEKLKRTLG

-2848 VSKCY
+2848 VSKSY

-2876 NLLTRRQDV
+2876 NLLTRKQDV

-2906 YICAKQKAIEAQKKK
+2906 YIYAKQKAVEAQKKK
-2921 KQTEPEQ
+2921 KQPEPEE
-2928 SVVTSTANTQKDG
+2928 SVVTSTTSTQQEG
-2941 SSARSREVPAPPREL
+2941 SSAPSREPA
-2956 VQMPMTNRRGKPL
+2956 QMTMTNRRGKPL
-2969 ILARKGG
+2969 ILARKGV

-3000 VLTLKSPLVPGP
+3000 VLTLKSPLVPGQ
-3012 VATVPSTL
+3012 VAAVPSTL
-3020 LQAELKPRPVNTT
+3020 LQAELKPRAVSTAM
-3033 VTAQPGVASVMIQLP
+3033 TAQPGIASVMIQLP

-3055 VQGILTNST
+3055 VKGILTNSA
-3064 IPITLSTVAGNPGP
+3064 IPITLSTVAGNPVP
-3078 STVISALQPCS
+3078 STVVSATEPRS

-3100 VNVTSLAT
+3100 VNVTSLAA
-3108 EGSMDSNPKRNKN
+3108 EGSMSLNLNRNKN
-3121 SNKTTAAGTQ
+3121 SNVTTAAGTQ

-3160 GDSRGDG
+3160 GDSGGDG

-3181 DGFPQPRN
+3181 DGFSQLRN
-3189 ISCTKEP
+3189 ASCTKEP
-3196 PESLSKKLCIGE
+3196 PESFSKKLCMGE

-3220 PGGERLKSKELPFRK
+3220 PAGERLKSKDLPFRK

-3250 ASAMEEADL
+3250 ASAMEEAEL

-3288 NQQLNDDASP
+3288 NQQLNDDAST

-3304 ALNSDFSQEDAD
+3304 TLNSDFSREDAE

-3322 SDLSSADGSS
+3322 SDLAAADGSS
-3332 FQFGHLGSSFKI
+3332 FQFGHLGGSFKD
-3344 PLKYLSEV
+3344 LSEV
-3352 TEGSGSISPLLLHLE
+3352 RGGGGSISPLLLHLE
-3367 DDDLPDGD
+3367 DDDLTDGD
-3375 KNSAE
+3375 KNSGE

-3389 IVIGAETKDPLPNLP
+3389 IVIGAEMKDPLPNLSG
-3404 VTSGGNGKT
+3404 TSGGNGKT
-3413 VTTSAETTNVSPPV
+3413 VTTLAETTNVTPPV
-3427 LQMKTNPEASNA
+3427 LQMKTNPEASNV

-3460 ADSEGQGNKVMP
+3460 VDSEGQSNKVMP
-3472 LLAPI
+3472 LLAPV

-3489 SPATGQEGQDN
+3489 LPATVQEGQDN
-3500 KVMPM
+3500 KVMPT
-3505 LAPIVTKLSTTGTL
+3505 LAPVVTKLNTTGTL
-3519 PSNAAG
+3519 PSNSAG

>member
-7 VLASRDGGTVSGAAP
+7 VLGSRDGGTVSGAAP

-55 STPVKSKVKT
+55 STPIKSKVKT

-87 EFYHHNTEMVLS
+87 EFYHRNTEMILT
-99 KQGRRMFPSCRY
+99 KQGRRMFPYCRY
-111 WITGLNAS
+111 WITGLDAS
-119 QRYILVMDMSP
+119 QKYILVMDISP

-165 TGQYWMHRPVSFY
+165 TGQYWMHQPVSFY
-178 KLKLTNNTF
+178 KLKLTNNTL

-268 RRDVKHNS
+268 QRDVKQNS
-276 TLKLEGGDVFSAA
+276 NLELEGGDVLSAA
-289 GIRGCPAEADALDV
+289 SIRGRPAEVDALDL
-303 HQRSVDSSFTGQN
+303 HQRSLDSSFIAQN
-316 SSDTDLDKESFNAER
+316 PSDIDLEKESFNAER
-331 DFLGFLDTDLPSGDM
+331 DFLRFLDTDLSLGDM
-346 PKLKQEVSDSVST
+346 PKLKQEVS
-359 PVKSKVKTCFPAD
+359 
-372 CVSGG
+372 
-377 ITVTLDN
+377 
-384 NNMWNE
+384 E
-390 FYHRNTEMIL
+390 
-400 THQGRRMFPY
+400 
-410 CRYWIKGLDASQK
+410 
-423 YILVMDMSP
+423 
-432 VDNHRYKWNGCSW
+432 
-445 EPSGKAEPHVSNRVF
+445 
-460 IHPESPSTGQYWMHQ
+460 
-475 PVSFYKLKLT
+475 
-485 NDTLDQEGHII
+485 
-496 LHSMHRYLPRL
+496 
-507 HVVPADKATEVIQLN
+507 
-522 GPDVHTFTFP
+522 
-532 QTEFFTVTAY
+532 
-542 QNIQITQLKIDYN
+542 
-555 PFAKGFRDD
+555 
-564 GLNSRPRRDVKH
+564 
-576 NSTLKL
+576 
-582 EGGDVFSA
+582 
-590 AGIRGCPAEA
+590 
-600 DALDVHQR
+600 
-608 SVDSSF
+608 
-614 TGQNSSDTD
+614 
-623 LDKES
+623 
-628 FNAER
+628 
-633 DFLGFLDTDLPSGD
+633 
-647 MPKLK
+647 
-652 QEVSDSPIASSYE
+652 SPIASSYE
-665 SSSRVASPLDPNG
+665 GSSRVASPLDPNG
-678 HFNVVIKEEPE
+678 HFNVVIKEEPV
-689 DGYDYE
+689 DDYDYE
-695 SSICTQGI
+695 SGICTQGI
-703 TVKQEDTDEET
+703 SVKQEDTDEET

-719 TDDDDPILQKHL
+719 TDDDDPVLQKHL
-731 VRRSDRD
+731 MRRRETD
-738 GIGGEFRPRKRLL
+738 GIDGEFRSRKRVL
-751 TSPSGVAKAKMLKLE
+751 TSPSGVAKAKMLKLD

-793 MLSSSKKDKSPLSAT
+793 MLSSCKKEKSPLSAI

-818 HKGSGSDTATVT
+818 HKGSCSGTATVT
-830 EEFIMKKQTSVSK
+830 EELVMKKQSPGSK

-867 GSVSSHFS
+867 GSAGCHFS

-894 KGSVSHQNTLSS
+894 KSSGSNQNTLSS
-906 VTSKRGRPRKL
+906 VTTKRGRPRKL

-928 IGRTVITSKNTS
+928 IGKTVITSKNTS

-972 IHTVDRV
+972 IHTVDRA

-1049 VQLPLSYSNYSLWSY
+1049 VQLPLSYSNFSLWSY

-1195 KTQNRQTSSRVKSS
+1195 KTQNRQTSANSRVKSS
-1209 YRPILP
+1209 YKPILP
-1215 SPFSAR
+1215 SPFPAK

-1226 SASGEKAAKS
+1226 SGEKAAKS
-1236 ASNSSLANQADSFMV
+1236 VSNSSLTNQADGFVV
-1251 PGLDENVLPK
+1251 PALDENVLPK

-1270 QQQAGRPPGLSKSQ
+1270 QQQSARPPGLSKSQ
-1284 VKLMDLEECG
+1284 VKLMDLEDCA

-1333 RRAPPCSN
+1333 RRAPPCNN

-1367 CMFGCTCLKRRVVL
+1367 CMFGCTCLKRRVLL

-1388 KKILKKA
+1388 KKIMKKA
-1395 ARGSLV
+1395 VRGNLV
-1401 FYGTQEEQQEDEDV
+1401 FYGTQENQQEDEDV

-1424 EQKQKDKKKRKRVE
+1424 ELKHKDKKKRKRVE

-1467 IYIPTPSVTEPVKY
+1467 IYIPTPSVIEPVKS
-1481 AVLPSPEVLLS
+1481 AVLPNPEVLLS
-1492 SKHRSSSGVKP
+1492 SKHRSSSGMKS

-1539 ERKREEKKQQKD
+1539 EHRRQEKKQQKD
-1551 KSDSQSSSI
+1551 KSDPQSSSI

-1570 EKATCETDKD
+1570 EKATCEIDKD
-1580 DDKSGEKSW
+1580 SDKSGEKSW

-1610 GPTKLIEVI
+1610 GPTKLIEII

-1626 DHNKILNILSQH
+1626 DHNKILTILSQH
-1638 INSNATQCLKVGS
+1638 INSNAPHCLKVGS

-1694 ETPDSGVPSCKN
+1694 ETPDSGVPSHKT
-1706 PENVKFLRA
+1706 PENLKYLRA

-1735 GVYPAGKLIVY
+1735 GISPAGKLVVY
-1746 KRKPNMSPSGLIQV
+1746 KRKANVSPSGLIQV
-1760 YDKRYPQA
+1760 NDKRFPQA

-1782 RLAAYITGRMRP
+1782 RLAAYITGRLRP
-1794 TVLDI
+1794 TVLGV

-1809 APSAKAAASGTP
+1809 ASNAKAAASVTP

-1839 TSAPSVTTLKTH
+1839 TSTPTVTTLKTH

-1859 VRPSPGGVF
+1859 ARPSPGGVF

-1879 QQKVPG
+1879 QQKIPG
-1885 AIARQPLSGPLKFSI
+1885 ASTRQPVSGPQKFSI
-1900 KPTPIMVVAPV
+1900 KPMPIMVVAPV

-1918 AQCTVSS
+1918 AQCTVSP
-1925 GVTTT
+1925 GVTA
-1930 ATTTSVTVES
+1930 ATTTSPVTVES
-1940 TSVVTSAVT
+1940 TSVAASTVTTPS
-1949 SPNQTRANEPA
+1949 QTRANEPV
-1960 CSPPATPGTTAPGTA
+1960 CSPPAITVTA
-1975 APGVNTCTTPSS
+1975 APATPGINTCTTPSS
-1987 TTPTTTVSITKA
+1987 STPTTTVNITKA
-1999 TGIVAPIATTSFPK
+1999 TGIVAPVATTSFPK
-2013 TVVTTLSV
+2013 TVITAPTV
-2021 TCPVVTTSTSTVVVT
+2021 TCPVVTTSTSTVVLT

-2056 IILSGVNS
+2056 IIISGVNS
-2064 SPSLNPK
+2064 SPSLNSK
-2071 REDAAPQAVSK
+2071 REDATPQAT
-2082 TPQKMSPGAEKRVG
+2082 TPPKMSPGTEKRVG

-2110 LRPLNNTPL
+2110 LRPVNNTQL

-2124 MVLQPLRSPG
+2124 MILQPLRSPG

-2154 VRAAGAQPSVQPVI
+2154 FRAAGAQPSVQPVM

-2178 RLPAPSKPPESP
+2178 RLPAPSKPAESP

-2204 NSAVQTAVPKLSPT
+2204 NSAVQAAVPKLSPT
-2218 SNVTTQASSLLPSV
+2218 SNLATQASSLLPSV

-2253 VTNQTASESKITSSS
+2253 VTNQTASESKITCST
-2268 GGLPASTA
+2268 GGLPATTA

-2319 KEDVGAAQQKESGKA
+2319 KEDSDAAQQKENGKA
-2334 SRSDDMEVTESEVTV
+2334 SRSDDVEVTESEVTV
-2349 SDRKQEENGLS
+2349 SDRKQEENELS
-2360 VNQSNKVEEL
+2360 VNQANLEEPT
-2370 ASGTIAPGRNSTTL
+2370 SGTVTPDRNSTTL

-2398 DDSSSSQHDVSTD
+2398 DDSSSSQHDVSAD

-2429 KGSSEEKE
+2429 KGASEEKE
-2437 NSVSSA
+2437 DSVSSETV
-2443 ALVEAVST
+2443 VEAVSA
-2451 NSETVCG
+2451 NCETVCG
-2458 SSDQSVVALL
+2458 SSDPSVVAPL
-2468 DNACPQGLENRET
+2468 DNAHPESLENQET
-2481 AQLKSPGKEQIHA
+2481 AQLKNHGKGQIPAEQ
-2494 EREEKPV
+2494 EEKAV
-2501 KDQEGDAQ
+2501 KEEEGEAQ
-2509 TQMKEV
+2509 TQMEDI
-2515 NKASS
+2515 KASS
-2520 GQSRSHQEQD
+2520 GQSQSQQEQD
-2530 TQLENR
+2530 AQLENT
-2536 KEQRGTELSQNK
+2536 KEQRGTEPSQSK
-2548 QECQHDAVQPD
+2548 QECQGDAMQPGTERSED
-2559 KEKEY
+2559 KS
-2564 KVSTE
+2564 STE
-2569 AESIREKKGTKSE
+2569 AESIREKKGSNSE
-2582 ISFAKEQES
+2582 ISSAKEQDN
-2591 ASGEKHTINTE
+2591 AAGEKHTVHTE
-2602 EGKASI
+2602 EGKANI
-2608 GWQEGS
+2608 TRQDGS
-2614 NNKQDDIFD
+2614 NNKEQDTFD
-2623 SQEEMKTGDEIVTHV
+2623 SQEEMKTGHDIVTHV

-2644 ISSIVPALESKS
+2644 ISSIVPALENKS
-2656 EVDNKA
+2656 DADNKA

-2675 RAQEPRHHMPT
+2675 RAQEARHHKKGYLPT
-2686 VDITADDMEEEE
+2686 IDITADDMEEEE
-2698 EEDDDDEDEED
+2698 EEDDDEDEED

-2736 VDACEYSEDDEQVD
+2736 VQ
-2750 IETVE
+2750 
-2755 ELSEKINIARLKATA
+2755 
-2770 ANIRP
+2770 
-2775 SKQKYHARNSSDEK
+2775 
-2789 LSEKPTKKPQFWSRR
+2789 KPQFWKRK

-2827 NEIRDLFEKLKRTLG
+2827 NEMRDLFEKLKRTLG

-2853 ILKQAYEEIQG
+2853 ILKQAHEEIQG

-2876 NLLTRRQDV
+2876 NLLTRKQDV

-2906 YICAKQKAIEAQKKK
+2906 YIYAKQKAVEAQKKK
-2921 KQTEPEQ
+2921 KQTEPEE
-2928 SVVTSTANTQKDG
+2928 SVVTSTASTQQEG
-2941 SSARSREVPAPPREL
+2941 SSAPSREVA
-2956 VQMPMTNRRGKPL
+2956 QIPMTNRRGKPL

-3000 VLTLKSPLVPGP
+3000 VLTLKSPLVPGQ
-3012 VATVPSTL
+3012 VAAVPSTL
-3020 LQAELKPRPVNTT
+3020 LQAELKPRAVSTT
-3033 VTAQPGVASVMIQLP
+3033 MTAQPGIASVMIQLP

-3055 VQGILTNST
+3055 VKGILTNST
-3064 IPITLSTVAGNPGP
+3064 IPITLSTVAGSPVP
-3078 STVISALQPCS
+3078 STVVSATEPHS

-3100 VNVTSLAT
+3100 VNVTSLAA
-3108 EGSMDSNPKRNKN
+3108 EGSMNLNLNRNKN
-3121 SNKTTAAGTQ
+3121 ANTTTAAGAQ
-3131 ASEKSLVVAPLESR
+3131 ASEKSLVAAPLESR

-3160 GDSRGDG
+3160 GDSGGDG

-3181 DGFPQPRN
+3181 DGFPQLRN
-3189 ISCTKEP
+3189 VSSTKEP
-3196 PESLSKKLCIGE
+3196 LESFSKKLCVGE

-3220 PGGERLKSKELPFRK
+3220 PGGERLKSKELSFRK

-3250 ASAMEEADL
+3250 ASAMEEAEL

-3288 NQQLNDDASP
+3288 NQQLNDDASA
-3298 MSELPS
+3298 MSELPGT
-3304 ALNSDFSQEDAD
+3304 LNSDFAHEHAE

-3322 SDLSSADGSS
+3322 SDLTAADGSS
-3332 FQFGHLGSSFKI
+3332 FQFGHLGGSFKD
-3344 PLKYLSEV
+3344 LSEV
-3352 TEGSGSISPLLLHLE
+3352 PEGGGSISPLLLHLE
-3367 DDDLPDGD
+3367 DDDLTDGD
-3375 KNSAE
+3375 KNSGE

-3389 IVIGAETKDPLPNLP
+3389 IVIGAEMKDPLPNLS

-3413 VTTSAETTNVSPPV
+3413 VTTSAETTNVTPPV

-3460 ADSEGQGNKVMP
+3460 ADSEGQSNKVMP

-3489 SPATGQEGQDN
+3489 LPATVQEGQDN
-3500 KVMPM
+3500 KVMPT
-3505 LAPIVTKLSTTGTL
+3505 LAPVVTKLNTTGTL
-3519 PSNAAG
+3519 PSNSAG

>member
-7 VLASRDGGTVSGAAP
+7 VLGNRDGGTVSGAAP

-87 EFYHHNTEMVLS
+87 EFYHRNTEMILT
-99 KQGRRMFPSCRY
+99 KQGRRMFPYCRY
-111 WITGLNAS
+111 WITGLDAS
-119 QRYILVMDMSP
+119 QKYILVMDISP

-165 TGQYWMHRPVSFY
+165 TGQYWMHQPVSFY
-178 KLKLTNNTF
+178 KLKLTNNTL

-268 RRDVKHNS
+268 QRDVKQNS
-276 TLKLEGGDVFSAA
+276 NLELEGGSVSSSPSH
-289 GIRGCPAEADALDV
+289 RGRPAEVDALDL
-303 HQRSVDSSFTGQN
+303 HQRSLDSSFIVQN
-316 SSDTDLDKESFNAER
+316 PSDTDLEKESFNAER
-331 DFLGFLDTDLPSGDM
+331 DFLGFLDTDLSSGDV
-346 PKLKQEVSDSVST
+346 PKLKQEVS
-359 PVKSKVKTCFPAD
+359 
-372 CVSGG
+372 
-377 ITVTLDN
+377 
-384 NNMWNE
+384 E
-390 FYHRNTEMIL
+390 
-400 THQGRRMFPY
+400 
-410 CRYWIKGLDASQK
+410 
-423 YILVMDMSP
+423 
-432 VDNHRYKWNGCSW
+432 
-445 EPSGKAEPHVSNRVF
+445 
-460 IHPESPSTGQYWMHQ
+460 
-475 PVSFYKLKLT
+475 
-485 NDTLDQEGHII
+485 
-496 LHSMHRYLPRL
+496 
-507 HVVPADKATEVIQLN
+507 
-522 GPDVHTFTFP
+522 
-532 QTEFFTVTAY
+532 
-542 QNIQITQLKIDYN
+542 
-555 PFAKGFRDD
+555 
-564 GLNSRPRRDVKH
+564 
-576 NSTLKL
+576 
-582 EGGDVFSA
+582 
-590 AGIRGCPAEA
+590 
-600 DALDVHQR
+600 
-608 SVDSSF
+608 
-614 TGQNSSDTD
+614 
-623 LDKES
+623 
-628 FNAER
+628 
-633 DFLGFLDTDLPSGD
+633 
-647 MPKLK
+647 
-652 QEVSDSPIASSYE
+652 SPIASSYE
-665 SSSRVASPLDPNG
+665 SSSRVASPLDPSG
-678 HFNVVIKEEPE
+678 HFNVVIKEEPV
-689 DGYDYE
+689 DDYDYE
-695 SSICTQGI
+695 SSICTQGVS
-703 TVKQEDTDEET
+703 VKQEDTDEET

-719 TDDDDPILQKHL
+719 TDEDDPALEKHL
-731 VRRSDRD
+731 RKHSDTDRKD
-738 GIGGEFRPRKRLL
+738 GEFRPRKRVL
-751 TSPSGVAKAKMLKLE
+751 TSPSGVARAKMLKLD

-793 MLSSSKKDKSPLSAT
+793 MLTACKKDKSPLSAI

-818 HKGSGSDTATVT
+818 HKGSCLTTAIVT
-830 EEFIMKKQTSVSK
+830 EELAMRKQSPGSK
-843 MSQKYSSIREAQ
+843 MSQKYCSIREAQ
-855 WALSKSPNFNLR
+855 WALSKSPNFSLR
-867 GSVSSHFS
+867 GSVSCHFS
-875 AKEICGRKRPGI
+875 AKEVCGRKKAGI
-887 LKNPMSL
+887 LKNTLSQ
-894 KGSVSHQNTLSS
+894 KGSGTGQSALSS
-906 VTSKRGRPRKL
+906 GPNKRGRPRKL

-928 IGRTVITSKNTS
+928 IGKSVIGSKNTS
-940 LGPGSILPDVKPD
+940 LGPGGILPDVKPD

-979 GGEESQNLQAPLLT
+979 GGEESQTLQAPLLAA
-993 TNDPDCQ
+993 NDPDCQ

-1049 VQLPLSYSNYSLWSY
+1049 VQLPLSYSNYSLWNY
-1064 PGTNPNSPDTGFPF
+1064 LGTNPNSPDTGFPF

-1180 YTFKPVPLSSTSRKT
+1180 YSFKPVSVSSTSRKT
-1195 KTQNRQTSSRVKSS
+1195 KTQNRQTSSNRVKSS
-1209 YRPILP
+1209 YKPILP
-1215 SPFSAR
+1215 SPFSVK
-1221 QKQNS
+1221 QKHS
-1226 SASGEKAAKS
+1226 LSASGEKAAKS
-1236 ASNSSLANQADSFMV
+1236 LSSSGLTNQADNFMV
-1251 PGLDENVLPK
+1251 PALDENILPK
-1261 QISLRQAPQ
+1261 QISLRHAPQ
-1270 QQQAGRPPGLSKSQ
+1270 QQQAARPPGLSKSQ
-1284 VKLMDLEECG
+1284 VKLMDLEDCA

-1333 RRAPPCSN
+1333 RRAPPCNN

-1367 CMFGCTCLKRRVVL
+1367 CMFGCTCLKRRVLL

-1395 ARGSLV
+1395 VRGNLV

-1415 EEEGDGEED
+1415 EEEGDGED
-1424 EQKQKDKKKRKRVE
+1424 EQKQKEKKRRKRVE

-1467 IYIPTPSVTEPVKY
+1467 IYIPTPSVIEPVKPV
-1481 AVLPSPEVLLS
+1481 VLPNPEVSLS
-1492 SKHRSSSGVKP
+1492 SKHRSSGGMKS

-1539 ERKREEKKQQKD
+1539 ERRKEEKKQQKD
-1551 KSDSQSSSI
+1551 QCNSKSCST
-1560 KEHEPELQSP
+1560 KEQEADLQPP
-1570 EKATCETDKD
+1570 EKATCEMEKD
-1580 DDKSGEKSW
+1580 TDKSGEKSW
-1589 WSSHSEGDSS
+1589 WSSRSEGDSS
-1599 STSYVHHTTPG
+1599 STSHVHHTTPG
-1610 GPTKLIEVI
+1610 GPTKLIEII

-1626 DHNKILNILSQH
+1626 DRNKILTILSQH
-1638 INSNATQCLKVGS
+1638 INSNMPQSLKVGS

-1660 KAQDENHPP
+1660 KAWDEKSPP

-1679 PSYQDK
+1679 PSCQDK

-1694 ETPDSGVPSCKN
+1694 ETPDSGVPSRKT
-1706 PENVKFLRA
+1706 PENLKFLRA

-1720 LQEKLHGGKGLPFYA
+1720 LREKLHGGKGLPFYT
-1735 GVYPAGKLIVY
+1735 GLSPAGKLVAY
-1746 KRKPNMSPSGLIQV
+1746 KRKANMSPSGLIQV
-1760 YDKRYPQA
+1760 NGKSYPQA

-1782 RLAAYITGRMRP
+1782 RLAAYITGRLRP

-1809 APSAKAAASGTP
+1809 ASNAKAAASGTP
-1821 SVQVPTTST
+1821 SVQVPTTSS

-1839 TSAPSVTTLKTH
+1839 TSTPTVTTLKAH

-1859 VRPSPGGVF
+1859 ARPSPGGVF

-1879 QQKVPG
+1879 QQKIPG
-1885 AIARQPLSGPLKFSI
+1885 VSTPQPLSGPQKFSI
-1900 KPTPIMVVAPV
+1900 RPTPIMVVTPV
-1911 VPSRPSP
+1911 VPSRPSSVH
-1918 AQCTVSS
+1918 CTVSP
-1925 GVTTT
+1925 GVTT
-1930 ATTTSVTVES
+1930 ATTTSPVTVES
-1940 TSVVTSAVT
+1940 TSVAVSTVTTAS
-1949 SPNQTRANEPA
+1949 QTRPNETA
-1960 CSPPATPGTTAPGTA
+1960 CSPPGIAVTGAPATPGI
-1975 APGVNTCTTPSS
+1975 NTCTAPSP
-1987 TTPTTTVSITKA
+1987 TTPTAAVNVTKA
-1999 TGIVAPIATTSFPK
+1999 TGMATPVATISFPK
-2013 TVVTTLSV
+2013 TVVTTSAI
-2021 TCPVVTTSTSTVVVT
+2021 TRPVPTTSTSTVVLT

-2049 SSAGSVP
+2049 SSVGSVP

-2064 SPSLNPK
+2064 SPTLNPK
-2071 REDAAPQAVSK
+2071 PEDAISQAASK
-2082 TPQKMSPGAEKRVG
+2082 TPPKMSPGAEKRVG

-2110 LRPLNNTPL
+2110 LRPLNNMQLP
-2119 AQRQR
+2119 QRQR
-2124 MVLQPLRSPG
+2124 MILQPLRSPG

-2154 VRAAGAQPSVQPVI
+2154 FRAAGAQPNVPPVM

-2178 RLPAPSKPPESP
+2178 RLPAPAKPSESP
-2190 VSPTSSVSSTSPAT
+2190 VSPTSSGSSTSPAT
-2204 NSAVQTAVPKLSPT
+2204 NSATQTAGPKLSST
-2218 SNVTTQASSLLPSV
+2218 ANLTTQASSVLPSV
-2232 TSFVSQAGTLTLRI
+2232 PSFVSQAGTLTLRI

-2253 VTNQTASESKITSSS
+2253 VANQTGSESKITCSS
-2268 GGLPASTA
+2268 GGQPTTTAS
-2276 NLIPLQ
+2276 LIPLQ

-2313 YRKICK
+2313 SKNVFQK
-2319 KEDVGAAQQKESGKA
+2319 DDSGATQQKENGKA
-2334 SRSDDMEVTESEVTV
+2334 SRSEEVEVVESEVTV
-2349 SDRKQEENGLS
+2349 SDSKPEENELS
-2360 VNQSNKVEEL
+2360 VNQSDNVEES
-2370 ASGTIAPGRNSTTL
+2370 ASCTVTPDRNSTSL
-2384 EMVEKDSKVLESSC
+2384 ETAEKDSEVLEGCSDDVSSL
-2398 DDSSSSQHDVSTD
+2398 QHDVSAD
-2411 VISSDHSYISE
+2411 VVSSDHSYISE
-2422 KPNDEEE
+2422 KPNDEQNDVVA
-2429 KGSSEEKE
+2429 EEKE
-2437 NSVSSA
+2437 DSVHSEA
-2443 ALVEAVST
+2443 AGEAVST
-2451 NSETVCG
+2451 NSETICR
-2458 SSDQSVVALL
+2458 SSDQSLVAPV
-2468 DNACPQGLENRET
+2468 DNARPQNLKNRET
-2481 AQLKSPGKEQIHA
+2481 TQLKNRAKEQTRAEHAEKRGKER
-2494 EREEKPV
+2494 ER
-2501 KDQEGDAQ
+2501 DAQ
-2509 TQMKEV
+2509 AQIRDGD
-2515 NKASS
+2515 KAKS
-2520 GQSRSHQEQD
+2520 GQPQSQKEQGAH
-2530 TQLENR
+2530 LENKE
-2536 KEQRGTELSQNK
+2536 KEQRGAEPPQSKKEHQD
-2548 QECQHDAVQPD
+2548 DASVQP
-2559 KEKEY
+2559 EMERKEY
-2564 KVSTE
+2564 KDSTE
-2569 AESIREKKGTKSE
+2569 AESMREKKGRKPE
-2582 ISFAKEQES
+2582 IGSAKEQDN
-2591 ASGEKHTINTE
+2591 ASGEKQTEHTE
-2602 EGKASI
+2602 EGKRSI
-2608 GWQEGS
+2608 A
-2614 NNKQDDIFD
+2614 
-2623 SQEEMKTGDEIVTHV
+2623 SQESSNTSSRQQDAVDCQEELKAVKDIVIHA

-2644 ISSIVPALESKS
+2644 ISSIAPALENKS
-2656 EVDNKA
+2656 DADNKA
-2662 DTSEKSDFLTPEQ
+2662 DVSDKDDFLTPEQ
-2675 RAQEPRHHMPT
+2675 RAQEAKHHKKGYMPT
-2686 VDITADDMEEEE
+2686 IDITVDDMEEEE
-2698 EEDDDDEDEED
+2698 EEDDDEDEED
-2709 EKTDDSADEMLDGAS
+2709 EKTDDSADEMLDGGS

-2789 LSEKPTKKPQFWSRR
+2789 LSEKPTKQKPQFWNRKQ
-2804 LKTEAEAFAHYR
+2804 KTEAEAFAHYR

-2827 NEIRDLFEKLKRTLG
+2827 NEMRDLFEKLKRALG

-2876 NLLTRRQDV
+2876 NLLTRKQDV

-2906 YICAKQKAIEAQKKK
+2906 YIYAKQKAVEAQKKR
-2921 KQTEPEQ
+2921 KQVKPEE
-2928 SVVTSTANTQKDG
+2928 SVATSTASTQQKG
-2941 SSARSREVPAPPREL
+2941 SSAPSRELGQRAV
-2956 VQMPMTNRRGKPL
+2956 TNRRGKPL

-2976 RATEDTSSSLT
+2976 HATENTSSSLT

-3000 VLTLKSPLVPGP
+3000 VLTLKSPLVPGQ
-3012 VATVPSTL
+3012 VAAVPSTL
-3020 LQAELKPRPVNTT
+3020 LQAELKPRAASTT
-3033 VTAQPGVASVMIQLP
+3033 MTTQSGIASVMIQLP

-3055 VQGILTNST
+3055 VKGILTNST
-3064 IPITLSTVAGNPGP
+3064 IPITLSTVAGNPVP
-3078 STVISALQPCS
+3078 STVVTAAEPNS
-3089 ESEDSFMMPKI
+3089 EIEDSFMMPKI
-3100 VNVTSLAT
+3100 VNVTSLAA
-3108 EGSMDSNPKRNKN
+3108 EGSMSLNLSRNKSCN
-3121 SNKTTAAGTQ
+3121 VLAASGTQ
-3131 ASEKSLVVAPLESR
+3131 VSEKSLAVAPPESR

-3160 GDSRGDG
+3160 GDSGGDG
-3167 RNTTGPTKVFFENK
+3167 RSTTGPTKVFFENK
-3181 DGFPQPRN
+3181 DGFPQLRN
-3189 ISCTKEP
+3189 VSCTKEP
-3196 PESLSKKLCIGE
+3196 PDSFSKKLCIGE

-3213 ARRKDGD
+3213 ARRKDSD
-3220 PGGERLKSKELPFRK
+3220 PGGERLKAKELPFRK

-3250 ASAMEEADL
+3250 ASAMEEAEL
-3259 DASELLSSIEESDDT
+3259 DAGELLSSIEESDDT

-3288 NQQLNDDASP
+3288 NQQLNDDASG

-3304 ALNSDFSQEDAD
+3304 TLNSDFSHGNSE

-3322 SDLSSADGSS
+3322 SDLTAADGSS
-3332 FQFGHLGSSFKI
+3332 FQFGHLGGSFKD
-3344 PLKYLSEV
+3344 LSEV
-3352 TEGSGSISPLLLHLE
+3352 PEGGGSISPLLLHLE

-3375 KNSAE
+3375 KNSGE

-3389 IVIGAETKDPLPNLP
+3389 IVIGAEVKDPVPNLS
-3404 VTSGGNGKT
+3404 VARGGSGKT
-3413 VTTSAETTNVSPPV
+3413 VTSLVETTSATPPV

-3460 ADSEGQGNKVMP
+3460 VDSEGQSTKVMP
-3472 LLAPI
+3472 LLAP
-3477 VAKLAPSGVKTS
+3477 VVSKLTPTGVKAS
-3489 SPATGQEGQDN
+3489 LSAAIQEGQDN
-3500 KVMPM
+3500 KVMPT
-3505 LAPIVTKLSTTGTL
+3505 LAPVVTKLNNTGTL
-3519 PSNAAG
+3519 PSNSAG

>member
-1 MEKQQI
+1 MEKQQV
-7 VLASRDGGTVSGAAP
+7 VLGSQDGGTVSGAAP

-47 ACALASSV
+47 ACALASTVLS
-55 STPVKSKVKT
+55 PVKSKVKT

-87 EFYHHNTEMVLS
+87 EFYHRNTEMILT
-99 KQGRRMFPSCRY
+99 KQGRRMFPYCRY
-111 WITGLNAS
+111 WITGLDAS
-119 QRYILVMDMSP
+119 QKYILVMDISP

-165 TGQYWMHRPVSFY
+165 TGQYWMHQPVSFY
-178 KLKLTNNTF
+178 KLKLTNNTL

-268 RRDVKHNS
+268 QRDVKQNS
-276 TLKLEGGDVFSAA
+276 NLELEGGDVFSAA
-289 GIRGCPAEADALDV
+289 GIRGRPAEVDALEL
-303 HQRSVDSSFTGQN
+303 HQRSLDSSFIGQN
-316 SSDTDLDKESFNAER
+316 PSDIDLDKESFNAER
-331 DFLGFLDTDLPSGDM
+331 DFLGFLDTDLSSGDM
-346 PKLKQEVSDSVST
+346 PKLKQEVS
-359 PVKSKVKTCFPAD
+359 
-372 CVSGG
+372 
-377 ITVTLDN
+377 
-384 NNMWNE
+384 E
-390 FYHRNTEMIL
+390 
-400 THQGRRMFPY
+400 
-410 CRYWIKGLDASQK
+410 
-423 YILVMDMSP
+423 
-432 VDNHRYKWNGCSW
+432 
-445 EPSGKAEPHVSNRVF
+445 
-460 IHPESPSTGQYWMHQ
+460 
-475 PVSFYKLKLT
+475 
-485 NDTLDQEGHII
+485 
-496 LHSMHRYLPRL
+496 
-507 HVVPADKATEVIQLN
+507 
-522 GPDVHTFTFP
+522 
-532 QTEFFTVTAY
+532 
-542 QNIQITQLKIDYN
+542 
-555 PFAKGFRDD
+555 
-564 GLNSRPRRDVKH
+564 
-576 NSTLKL
+576 
-582 EGGDVFSA
+582 
-590 AGIRGCPAEA
+590 
-600 DALDVHQR
+600 
-608 SVDSSF
+608 
-614 TGQNSSDTD
+614 
-623 LDKES
+623 
-628 FNAER
+628 
-633 DFLGFLDTDLPSGD
+633 
-647 MPKLK
+647 
-652 QEVSDSPIASSYE
+652 SPIASSYE

-678 HFNVVIKEEPE
+678 HFNVVIKEEPV
-689 DGYDYE
+689 DDYDYE
-695 SSICTQGI
+695 SNICTQGI
-703 TVKQEDTDEET
+703 NVKQEDTDEET

-719 TDDDDPILQKHL
+719 TDDDDLVLQKHL
-731 VRRSDRD
+731 MRRNETD
-738 GIGGEFRPRKRLL
+738 GIDAEFRSRKRVL
-751 TSPSGVAKAKMLKLE
+751 TSPSGVAKAKMLKLD

-793 MLSSSKKDKSPLSAT
+793 MLSSCKKDKSPLSAI

-818 HKGSGSDTATVT
+818 QKGSCAGTIT
-830 EEFIMKKQTSVSK
+830 EELVMKKQSPGSK
-843 MSQKYSSIREAQ
+843 MSQKYSSIRDAQ
-855 WALSKSPNFNLR
+855 WTLDKSPNFNLR
-867 GSVSSHFS
+867 GSVSCHFS
-875 AKEICGRKRPGI
+875 AKEICGRKRTGM

-894 KGSVSHQNTLSS
+894 KGSGSNQNTLSS
-906 VTSKRGRPRKL
+906 VTTKRGRPRKL

-928 IGRTVITSKNTS
+928 IGKSVITSKNTS

-972 IHTVDRV
+972 IHTVDRAA
-979 GGEESQNLQAPLLT
+979 GEESQNLQAPLLT

-1049 VQLPLSYSNYSLWSY
+1049 VQLPLSYSNYALWSY
-1064 PGTNPNSPDTGFPF
+1064 PGANPNSPDTGFPF

-1139 GFSSSTPTSPVVY
+1139 GFSSSAPTSPVVY

-1180 YTFKPVPLSSTSRKT
+1180 YMFKPIPLSSTSRKT
-1195 KTQNRQTSSRVKSS
+1195 KTQNRQTSANSRAKSS
-1209 YRPILP
+1209 YKPILP
-1215 SPFSAR
+1215 SPFSAK
-1221 QKQNS
+1221 QKHNS

-1236 ASNSSLANQADSFMV
+1236 VSNSSLTNQADSFMV
-1251 PGLDENVLPK
+1251 PALDENVLPK
-1261 QISLRQAPQ
+1261 QINLRQAPQ
-1270 QQQAGRPPGLSKSQ
+1270 HQQGARPQGLSKSQ
-1284 VKLMDLEECG
+1284 VKLMDLEDCA

-1333 RRAPPCSN
+1333 RRAPPCNN

-1367 CMFGCTCLKRRVVL
+1367 CMFGCTCLKRRVLL

-1388 KKILKKA
+1388 KKIMKKA
-1395 ARGSLV
+1395 VRGNLV
-1401 FYGTQEEQQEDEDV
+1401 FYGTQEDEEV

-1424 EQKQKDKKKRKRVE
+1424 ELKQKDKKKRKRVE

-1447 QPIRNCP
+1447 QPVRNCP

-1467 IYIPTPSVTEPVKY
+1467 IYVPTPSVIEPVKST
-1481 AVLPSPEVLLS
+1481 VLPNPEVLLS
-1492 SKHRSSSGVKP
+1492 SKHRSSSGMKP

-1539 ERKREEKKQQKD
+1539 ERRREEKRQQKYR
-1551 KSDSQSSSI
+1551 SDSQSCSV
-1560 KEHEPELQSP
+1560 KEHEPELQTP
-1570 EKATCETDKD
+1570 EKATCEVDKDTDK
-1580 DDKSGEKSW
+1580 
-1589 WSSHSEGDSS
+1589 
-1599 STSYVHHTTPG
+1599 
-1610 GPTKLIEVI
+1610 
-1619 SDCNWEE
+1619 
-1626 DHNKILNILSQH
+1626 
-1638 INSNATQCLKVGS
+1638 
-1651 FIIELASEH
+1651 
-1660 KAQDENHPP
+1660 
-1669 VYSSRVKISV
+1669 
-1679 PSYQDK
+1679 
-1685 DEKPEIPVL
+1685 
-1694 ETPDSGVPSCKN
+1694 
-1706 PENVKFLRA
+1706 
-1715 DTLDK
+1715 
-1720 LQEKLHGGKGLPFYA
+1720 
-1735 GVYPAGKLIVY
+1735 
-1746 KRKPNMSPSGLIQV
+1746 
-1760 YDKRYPQA
+1760 
-1768 KLLLGQMGALHPAN
+1768 LG
-1782 RLAAYITGRMRP
+1782 AA
-1794 TVLDI
+1794 
-1799 STLSTVISKV
+1799 
-1809 APSAKAAASGTP
+1809 
-1821 SVQVPTTST
+1821 
-1830 PKTTSSTST
+1830 
-1839 TSAPSVTTLKTH
+1839 
-1851 VPAQRQIA
+1851 
-1859 VRPSPGGVF
+1859 RPSPGGVF

-1879 QQKVPG
+1879 QQKIPG
-1885 AIARQPLSGPLKFSI
+1885 VSTRQPLSRPQKFSV

-1911 VPSRPSP
+1911 APSRPAA
-1918 AQCTVSS
+1918 AQCTVSP
-1925 GVTTT
+1925 GVTT
-1930 ATTTSVTVES
+1930 ATTTTPVTVES
-1940 TSVVTSAVT
+1940 TSVAASTVATPS
-1949 SPNQTRANEPA
+1949 QTRANEPA
-1960 CSPPATPGTTAPGTA
+1960 CSPPAITFTA
-1975 APGVNTCTTPSS
+1975 APATPGINTSTTPSS
-1987 TTPTTTVSITKA
+1987 TTPTATVNITKA
-1999 TGIVAPIATTSFPK
+1999 TGIVAPVAATSVPK
-2013 TVVTTLSV
+2013 TVVTTPTV
-2021 TCPVVTTSTSTVVVT
+2021 TCPVVTTSTSTVVLT
-2036 TTATATSVVTTPT
+2036 TAATATSVVTTPT

-2056 IILSGVNS
+2056 IILSGVNT

-2071 REDAAPQAVSK
+2071 REDVTPQAINK
-2082 TPQKMSPGAEKRVG
+2082 TSQKMSPGTEKRVG

-2110 LRPLNNTPL
+2110 LRPLNNTQL

-2124 MVLQPLRSPG
+2124 MILQPLRSPG

-2154 VRAAGAQPSVQPVI
+2154 FRAAGAQPSAQPVML
-2168 FRNPGSVVGI
+2168 RNPGSVVGI
-2178 RLPAPSKPPESP
+2178 RFPTPSKPPESP
-2190 VSPTSSVSSTSPAT
+2190 LSLTSSVSSTSPAT
-2204 NSAVQTAVPKLSPT
+2204 NSAVQTAVPRLSPR
-2218 SNVTTQASSLLPSV
+2218 SNLATQASSLLPPV
-2232 TSFVSQAGTLTLRI
+2232 TSFVSQPGTLTLRI

-2253 VTNQTASESKITSSS
+2253 MTNQTASESKITCSS
-2268 GGLPASTA
+2268 GGLPATAA

-2319 KEDVGAAQQKESGKA
+2319 KEDLGAAQQKENGKA
-2334 SRSDDMEVTESEVTV
+2334 SHSDDTEVTESEITV
-2349 SDRKQEENGLS
+2349 SDRKQENELS
-2360 VNQSNKVEEL
+2360 VNQSNNVEES
-2370 ASGTIAPGRNSTTL
+2370 ASGTITPNGNSTAL
-2384 EMVEKDSKVLESSC
+2384 DMVEKDSKVLESSC
-2398 DDSSSSQHDVSTD
+2398 DDSSSQHDISAD

-2429 KGSSEEKE
+2429 KGASEEKE
-2437 NSVSSA
+2437 DSVSSET
-2443 ALVEAVST
+2443 VMEAVST
-2451 NSETVCG
+2451 NSKTVCG
-2458 SSDQSVVALL
+2458 ASDQSIVAPL
-2468 DNACPQGLENRET
+2468 DNAHLQSLKNQET
-2481 AQLKSPGKEQIHA
+2481 AQLKNHGKEQRCA
-2494 EREEKPV
+2494 EQEEKPV
-2501 KDQEGDAQ
+2501 EEQEGDAQ
-2509 TQMKEV
+2509 TQMKEDS
-2515 NKASS
+2515 KASS
-2520 GQSRSHQEQD
+2520 GQSQSQQELD
-2530 TQLENR
+2530 TQLEK

-2548 QECQHDAVQPD
+2548 QEYQGDAVQPD
-2559 KEKEY
+2559 MERKEY
-2564 KVSTE
+2564 KGSLE
-2569 AESIREKKGTKSE
+2569 AESLREKKGSKSA
-2582 ISFAKEQES
+2582 ISSAKERDN
-2591 ASGEKHTINTE
+2591 ASGEERTGNTK
-2602 EGKASI
+2602 EGKADI
-2608 GWQEGS
+2608 ARQEGGY
-2614 NNKQDDIFD
+2614 NKEQDAFD
-2623 SQEEMKTGDEIVTHV
+2623 SQEEMKAGHDIVTHV

-2644 ISSIVPALESKS
+2644 ISSIVPILENKS
-2656 EVDNKA
+2656 EADNKA
-2662 DTSEKSDFLTPEQ
+2662 DTSEKSDFLAPEQ
-2675 RAQEPRHHMPT
+2675 RAREPRQDKKGYMPT
-2686 VDITADDMEEEE
+2686 IDITADDMEEEE
-2698 EEDDDDEDEED
+2698 EEDDDEDEED

-2770 ANIRP
+2770 ANTQP

-2789 LSEKPTKKPQFWSRR
+2789 LSEKPTKQKHQFWNRK
-2804 LKTEAEAFAHYR
+2804 LKSEAEAFAHYR

-2827 NEIRDLFEKLKRTLG
+2827 NEMRDLFEKLKKTLG
-2842 LHNLPK
+2842 LHSLPK

-2876 NLLTRRQDV
+2876 TLLTRKQDV

-2906 YICAKQKAIEAQKKK
+2906 YIYAKQKAVEAQKKK
-2921 KQTEPEQ
+2921 QQAEPEEP
-2928 SVVTSTANTQKDG
+2928 VVTSTASTQQEG
-2941 SSARSREVPAPPREL
+2941 PSAPAREVVAP
-2956 VQMPMTNRRGKPL
+2956 VAMTNRRGKPL
-2969 ILARKGG
+2969 ILARKGV

-3000 VLTLKSPLVPGP
+3000 VLTLKSPLVPGQ
-3012 VATVPSTL
+3012 VAAVPSTL
-3020 LQAELKPRPVNTT
+3020 LQAELKSQTVSTT
-3033 VTAQPGVASVMIQLP
+3033 MTAQPGIASVMIQLP

-3055 VQGILTNST
+3055 VKGILTNST
-3064 IPITLSTVAGNPGP
+3064 IPITLSTVAGNPVP
-3078 STVISALQPCS
+3078 STVVSATEPHS

-3100 VNVTSLAT
+3100 VNVTSLAA
-3108 EGSMDSNPKRNKN
+3108 EGSTSLNLNRNKN
-3121 SNKTTAAGTQ
+3121 SNTTTAAGTP

-3145 KSDSILSE
+3145 KSDSIPSE

-3160 GDSRGDG
+3160 GDSGGDG
-3167 RNTTGPTKVFFENK
+3167 RNATGPTKVFFENK
-3181 DGFPQPRN
+3181 DGFPQLRN
-3189 ISCTKEP
+3189 VSSTKEP
-3196 PESLSKKLCIGE
+3196 PESFSKKLCIGE
-3208 FVGSQ
+3208 FAGSQ

-3220 PGGERLKSKELPFRK
+3220 PGGERLKPKELPFRK

-3250 ASAMEEADL
+3250 ASAMEEAEL
-3259 DASELLSSIEESDDT
+3259 DASELLSSTEESDDT

-3288 NQQLNDDASP
+3288 NQQLNDDASA

-3304 ALNSDFSQEDAD
+3304 SLNSDFSQNAEAH
-3316 ARRGTA
+3316 RGTA
-3322 SDLSSADGSS
+3322 SNLTTADGSS
-3332 FQFGHLGSSFKI
+3332 FQFGHLGGSFKD
-3344 PLKYLSEV
+3344 LSEV
-3352 TEGSGSISPLLLHLE
+3352 PEGGGSISPLLLHLE
-3367 DDDLPDGD
+3367 DDDLTDGD
-3375 KNSAE
+3375 KNSGE

-3389 IVIGAETKDPLPNLP
+3389 IVIGAEMKDPLPNLS

-3413 VTTSAETTNVSPPV
+3413 VTTVAETTNVSPPV

-3452 GLKVASLP
+3452 GLKAASLP
-3460 ADSEGQGNKVMP
+3460 VDSEGQSNKVMP
-3472 LLAPI
+3472 LLAPV

-3489 SPATGQEGQDN
+3489 LPATVPEGQDN
-3500 KVMPM
+3500 KVMPT
-3505 LAPIVTKLSTTGTL
+3505 LAPVVTKLNTTGTL
-3519 PSNAAG
+3519 PSNSAG

>member
-7 VLASRDGGTVSGAAP
+7 VLGSRDGGTVSGAAP

-55 STPVKSKVKT
+55 STPIKSKVKT

-87 EFYHHNTEMVLS
+87 EFYHRNTEMILT
-99 KQGRRMFPSCRY
+99 KQGRRMFPYCRY
-111 WITGLNAS
+111 WITGLDVS
-119 QRYILVMDMSP
+119 QKYILVMDISP

-165 TGQYWMHRPVSFY
+165 TGQYWMHQPVSFY
-178 KLKLTNNTF
+178 KLKLTNNTL

-268 RRDVKHNS
+268 QRDVKQNS
-276 TLKLEGGDVFSAA
+276 NLEFEGGDVFTAA
-289 GIRGCPAEADALDV
+289 SIRGRPAEVDALDL
-303 HQRSVDSSFTGQN
+303 HQRSLDSSFIGQN
-316 SSDTDLDKESFNAER
+316 PSDLDLEKVSFNAER
-331 DFLGFLDTDLPSGDM
+331 DFLGFLDSDLSSGDM
-346 PKLKQEVSDSVST
+346 PKLKQEVS
-359 PVKSKVKTCFPAD
+359 
-372 CVSGG
+372 
-377 ITVTLDN
+377 
-384 NNMWNE
+384 E
-390 FYHRNTEMIL
+390 
-400 THQGRRMFPY
+400 
-410 CRYWIKGLDASQK
+410 
-423 YILVMDMSP
+423 
-432 VDNHRYKWNGCSW
+432 
-445 EPSGKAEPHVSNRVF
+445 
-460 IHPESPSTGQYWMHQ
+460 
-475 PVSFYKLKLT
+475 
-485 NDTLDQEGHII
+485 
-496 LHSMHRYLPRL
+496 
-507 HVVPADKATEVIQLN
+507 
-522 GPDVHTFTFP
+522 
-532 QTEFFTVTAY
+532 
-542 QNIQITQLKIDYN
+542 
-555 PFAKGFRDD
+555 
-564 GLNSRPRRDVKH
+564 
-576 NSTLKL
+576 
-582 EGGDVFSA
+582 
-590 AGIRGCPAEA
+590 
-600 DALDVHQR
+600 
-608 SVDSSF
+608 
-614 TGQNSSDTD
+614 
-623 LDKES
+623 
-628 FNAER
+628 
-633 DFLGFLDTDLPSGD
+633 
-647 MPKLK
+647 
-652 QEVSDSPIASSYE
+652 SPIASSYE

-678 HFNVVIKEEPE
+678 HFNVVIKEEPV
-689 DGYDYE
+689 DDYDYE
-695 SSICTQGI
+695 SSICTQGVS
-703 TVKQEDTDEET
+703 VKQEDTDEET

-731 VRRSDRD
+731 MRRSETD
-738 GIGGEFRPRKRLL
+738 GIDGEFRSRKRVL
-751 TSPSGVAKAKMLKLE
+751 TSPSGVAKAKMLKLD

-793 MLSSSKKDKSPLSAT
+793 MLSSCKKDKSPLST
-808 LDSLPVCFEN
+808 ILDSLPVCFEN
-818 HKGSGSDTATVT
+818 HKGSCSGTATVA
-830 EEFIMKKQTSVSK
+830 EELVMKKQSPGSK

-867 GSVSSHFS
+867 GSVSCHFS
-875 AKEICGRKRPGI
+875 AREICGRKRPGI

-894 KGSVSHQNTLSS
+894 KGSGSNQNTLSS
-906 VTSKRGRPRKL
+906 VTTKRGRPRKL

-928 IGRTVITSKNTS
+928 IGKTVITSKNTS
-940 LGPGSILPDVKPD
+940 LGPGSVLPDVKPD

-972 IHTVDRV
+972 IHTVDRA
-979 GGEESQNLQAPLLT
+979 GGEESQNLQTPLLT

-1195 KTQNRQTSSRVKSS
+1195 RNQNRQTSTNSRVKSS
-1209 YRPILP
+1209 YKPILP
-1215 SPFSAR
+1215 SPFSGK

-1226 SASGEKAAKS
+1226 SASGEKASKS
-1236 ASNSSLANQADSFMV
+1236 VSNSSVTNQADSFMV
-1251 PGLDENVLPK
+1251 PALDENILPK
-1261 QISLRQAPQ
+1261 QINLRQAPQ
-1270 QQQAGRPPGLSKSQ
+1270 QHQATRPPGLSKSQ
-1284 VKLMDLEECG
+1284 VKLMDLEDCA

-1333 RRAPPCSN
+1333 RRAPPCNN

-1367 CMFGCTCLKRRVVL
+1367 CMFGCTCLKRRVLL

-1388 KKILKKA
+1388 KKIMKKA
-1395 ARGSLV
+1395 VRGNLV

-1424 EQKQKDKKKRKRVE
+1424 ELKQKDKKRKRVE

-1467 IYIPTPSVTEPVKY
+1467 IYIPTPSVIEPVKST
-1481 AVLPSPEVLLS
+1481 VQPNHEVLLS
-1492 SKHRSSSGVKP
+1492 SKHRSSSGMKQ

-1528 SMMTCARVRAY
+1528 SMMTCARVRVY
-1539 ERKREEKKQQKD
+1539 ERRKEEKKQQKD

-1570 EKATCETDKD
+1570 EKATCEIDRDT
-1580 DDKSGEKSW
+1580 DKSGEKSW
-1589 WSSHSEGDSS
+1589 WSSRSEGDSS

-1610 GPTKLIEVI
+1610 GPTKLIEII

-1626 DHNKILNILSQH
+1626 DHNKILTILSQH
-1638 INSNATQCLKVGS
+1638 INSNAPQCLKVGS

-1660 KAQDENHPP
+1660 KAQDEKNHPP

-1694 ETPDSGVPSCKN
+1694 ETPDSGVPSRKT
-1706 PENVKFLRA
+1706 PENLKFLRA

-1735 GVYPAGKLIVY
+1735 RVSPAGKLVVY
-1746 KRKPNMSPSGLIQV
+1746 KRKANMNPSGLIQV
-1760 YDKRYPQA
+1760 NDKRYPQA

-1782 RLAAYITGRMRP
+1782 RLAAYITGRLRP

-1809 APSAKAAASGTP
+1809 ASSAKAAASGTP

-1839 TSAPSVTTLKTH
+1839 TSTPTVTTLKTH

-1859 VRPSPGGVF
+1859 ARPSPGGVF

-1879 QQKVPG
+1879 QQKIPG
-1885 AIARQPLSGPLKFSI
+1885 ASTRQPLSGPQKFSI

-1918 AQCTVSS
+1918 AQCTVSP
-1925 GVTTT
+1925 VVTT
-1930 ATTTSVTVES
+1930 ATTTSTVTVES
-1940 TSVVTSAVT
+1940 TSVTASTLTAPT
-1949 SPNQTRANEPA
+1949 QTRATEPA
-1960 CSPPATPGTTAPGTA
+1960 CSPPALTVTA
-1975 APGVNTCTTPSS
+1975 APATPGINTCTTPSS
-1987 TTPTTTVSITKA
+1987 TTPIATVNITKA
-1999 TGIVAPIATTSFPK
+1999 TGIVAPVATTSFPK
-2013 TVVTTLSV
+2013 TVVTPPTV
-2021 TCPVVTTSTSTVVVT
+2021 TCPLVTTSTSTVVLT

-2056 IILSGVNS
+2056 VILSGVNS

-2071 REDAAPQAVSK
+2071 REDATPQAISK
-2082 TPQKMSPGAEKRVG
+2082 TPQKMSPGTEKHVG
-2096 PRLLLIPVHQTSPA
+2096 PRLLLIPVHQTSPTV
-2110 LRPLNNTPL
+2110 RPLNNTQL

-2124 MVLQPLRSPG
+2124 MILQPLRSPG

-2154 VRAAGAQPSVQPVI
+2154 FRAAGAQPSVQPVMLH
-2168 FRNPGSVVGI
+2168 NPGSVVGI

-2190 VSPTSSVSSTSPAT
+2190 VSPTSVCSTSPAT
-2204 NSAVQTAVPKLSPT
+2204 NSGVQTAGPKLSPT
-2218 SNVTTQASSLLPSV
+2218 SNLATQASSLLPSV

-2246 SPPAASS
+2246 SPPSASS
-2253 VTNQTASESKITSSS
+2253 VTNQTASESKITCSS
-2268 GGLPASTA
+2268 GGLPATTA

-2319 KEDVGAAQQKESGKA
+2319 KEDLGATQQKENGSA
-2334 SRSDDMEVTESEVTV
+2334 SRSDDIEVTESEVTV
-2349 SDRKQEENGLS
+2349 SDGKQEENELS
-2360 VNQSNKVEEL
+2360 VNQSNDVEES
-2370 ASGTIAPGRNSTTL
+2370 ASGTVTPDRNSATL
-2384 EMVEKDSKVLESSC
+2384 EMVEKDSKVLECSC
-2398 DDSSSSQHDVSTD
+2398 DDSCSSQHDVSAD

-2429 KGSSEEKE
+2429 KGASEEKE
-2437 NSVSSA
+2437 DSVSSEA
-2443 ALVEAVST
+2443 VAEAVST
-2451 NSETVCG
+2451 NSETVG
-2458 SSDQSVVALL
+2458 RSSDQCAVAPLG
-2468 DNACPQGLENRET
+2468 NTHLENQEI
-2481 AQLKSPGKEQIHA
+2481 AQLKNHGKEQIRA
-2494 EREEKPV
+2494 EKKEKPV
-2501 KDQEGDAQ
+2501 KEQEGDVQ
-2509 TQMKEV
+2509 TQIKED

-2520 GQSRSHQEQD
+2520 GQSQSQQEQD
-2530 TQLENR
+2530 RQLENK

-2548 QECQHDAVQPD
+2548 QECQGDAVQPD
-2559 KEKEY
+2559 RERKG
-2564 KVSTE
+2564 SAE
-2569 AESIREKKGTKSE
+2569 AEGKREKKENKSE
-2582 ISFAKEQES
+2582 ISSVKEQGNT
-2591 ASGEKHTINTE
+2591 SGEEHTVNTK
-2602 EGKASI
+2602 EGKGNTAR
-2608 GWQEGS
+2608 QEGS
-2614 NNKQDDIFD
+2614 NNKEQDAFD
-2623 SQEEMKTGDEIVTHV
+2623 SQEEMKRGHDIVTHV

-2644 ISSIVPALESKS
+2644 ISSIVPTLENKS
-2656 EVDNKA
+2656 EANNKA
-2662 DTSEKSDFLTPEQ
+2662 ESSEKSDFLTPEQ
-2675 RAQEPRHHMPT
+2675 KSQEAGHHNKGYMPT
-2686 VDITADDMEEEE
+2686 IDITSDDMEEEE
-2698 EEDDDDEDEED
+2698 EEDDEEDEED

-2789 LSEKPTKKPQFWSRR
+2789 LSEKPTKRKHRFWNRK

-2827 NEIRDLFEKLKRTLG
+2827 NEMRDLFEKLKRALG

-2876 NLLTRRQDV
+2876 NLLTRKQDG

-2906 YICAKQKAIEAQKKK
+2906 YIYAKQKAVEAQKKK
-2921 KQTEPEQ
+2921 KQAEPEET
-2928 SVVTSTANTQKDG
+2928 VVTSTASTQQEG
-2941 SSARSREVPAPPREL
+2941 SSAPSRELA
-2956 VQMPMTNRRGKPL
+2956 QMSMTNRRGKPL
-2969 ILARKGG
+2969 ILARKGV

-3000 VLTLKSPLVPGP
+3000 VLTLKSPLVRGQ
-3012 VATVPSTL
+3012 VAAVPSTL
-3020 LQAELKPRPVNTT
+3020 LQAELKPQAVNTAM
-3033 VTAQPGVASVMIQLP
+3033 TAQPGIASVMIQLP

-3055 VQGILTNST
+3055 VKGILTNST
-3064 IPITLSTVAGNPGP
+3064 IPITLSTVAGNPVP
-3078 STVISALQPCS
+3078 STVVSATEPHS

-3100 VNVTSLAT
+3100 VNVTSLAA
-3108 EGSMDSNPKRNKN
+3108 EGSMSLNLNRSKN
-3121 SNKTTAAGTQ
+3121 SNITTAASTQ
-3131 ASEKSLVVAPLESR
+3131 ASEKSLAVAPLESR
-3145 KSDSILSE
+3145 KNDSILSE

-3160 GDSRGDG
+3160 GDSGGDG
-3167 RNTTGPTKVFFENK
+3167 RNTTGPKKVFFENK
-3181 DGFPQPRN
+3181 DGFPQLQN
-3189 ISCTKEP
+3189 VSCPKEP
-3196 PESLSKKLCIGE
+3196 PESFSKKLCIGE

-3220 PGGERLKSKELPFRK
+3220 PGGERLKSKEFPFRK

-3250 ASAMEEADL
+3250 ASAMEEAEL

-3288 NQQLNDDASP
+3288 NQQLNDDASA

-3304 ALNSDFSQEDAD
+3304 TLNSDFSREDAK
-3316 ARRGTA
+3316 AHRGTA
-3322 SDLSSADGSS
+3322 SDLTAADGSS
-3332 FQFGHLGSSFKI
+3332 FQFGHLGGSFKD
-3344 PLKYLSEV
+3344 LSEV
-3352 TEGSGSISPLLLHLE
+3352 PEGGGSISPLLLHLE
-3367 DDDLPDGD
+3367 DDDLTDGD
-3375 KNSAE
+3375 KNSGE

-3389 IVIGAETKDPLPNLP
+3389 IVIGAEMKDPLPNLS

-3413 VTTSAETTNVSPPV
+3413 VTTLAETTNVTPPV

-3460 ADSEGQGNKVMP
+3460 VDSEGQSNKVMP
-3472 LLAPI
+3472 LLAPV

-3489 SPATGQEGQDN
+3489 LPVTVQEGQDN
-3500 KVMPM
+3500 KVMPT
-3505 LAPIVTKLSTTGTL
+3505 LAPVVTKLNTTGTL
-3519 PSNAAG
+3519 PSNSAG

>member
-7 VLASRDGGTVSGAAP
+7 VLGNRDGTVSGAAP

-87 EFYHHNTEMVLS
+87 EFYHRNTEMILT
-99 KQGRRMFPSCRY
+99 KQGRRMFPYCRY
-111 WITGLNAS
+111 WITGLDAS
-119 QRYILVMDMSP
+119 QKYILVMDISP

-165 TGQYWMHRPVSFY
+165 TGQYWMHQPVSFY
-178 KLKLTNNTF
+178 KLKLTNNTL

-268 RRDVKHNS
+268 QRDVKQNS
-276 TLKLEGGDVFSAA
+276 NLELEGGSVSNSPSH
-289 GIRGCPAEADALDV
+289 RGRPAEVDALDL
-303 HQRSVDSSFTGQN
+303 HQRSLDSSFIVQN
-316 SSDTDLDKESFNAER
+316 PSDTDLEKESFNAER
-331 DFLGFLDTDLPSGDM
+331 DFLGFLDTDLSTGDV
-346 PKLKQEVSDSVST
+346 PKLKQEVS
-359 PVKSKVKTCFPAD
+359 
-372 CVSGG
+372 
-377 ITVTLDN
+377 
-384 NNMWNE
+384 E
-390 FYHRNTEMIL
+390 
-400 THQGRRMFPY
+400 
-410 CRYWIKGLDASQK
+410 
-423 YILVMDMSP
+423 
-432 VDNHRYKWNGCSW
+432 
-445 EPSGKAEPHVSNRVF
+445 
-460 IHPESPSTGQYWMHQ
+460 
-475 PVSFYKLKLT
+475 
-485 NDTLDQEGHII
+485 
-496 LHSMHRYLPRL
+496 
-507 HVVPADKATEVIQLN
+507 
-522 GPDVHTFTFP
+522 
-532 QTEFFTVTAY
+532 
-542 QNIQITQLKIDYN
+542 
-555 PFAKGFRDD
+555 
-564 GLNSRPRRDVKH
+564 
-576 NSTLKL
+576 
-582 EGGDVFSA
+582 
-590 AGIRGCPAEA
+590 
-600 DALDVHQR
+600 
-608 SVDSSF
+608 
-614 TGQNSSDTD
+614 
-623 LDKES
+623 
-628 FNAER
+628 
-633 DFLGFLDTDLPSGD
+633 
-647 MPKLK
+647 
-652 QEVSDSPIASSYE
+652 SPIASSYE
-665 SSSRVASPLDPNG
+665 SSSRVASPLDPSG
-678 HFNVVIKEEPE
+678 HFNVVIKEEPL
-689 DGYDYE
+689 DDYDYE

-703 TVKQEDTDEET
+703 SVKQEDTDEET

-719 TDDDDPILQKHL
+719 TDEDDPIVEKHL
-731 VRRSDRD
+731 RKHSDMD
-738 GIGGEFRPRKRLL
+738 GTDGEFRPRKRLL
-751 TSPSGVAKAKMLKLE
+751 TSPSGVARAKMLKLD

-793 MLSSSKKDKSPLSAT
+793 MLTACKKDKSSLSAI
-808 LDSLPVCFEN
+808 LDSLPICFEN
-818 HKGSGSDTATVT
+818 HKGSCLGTAIVAEELAMRKQSPGS
-830 EEFIMKKQTSVSK
+830 KL
-843 MSQKYSSIREAQ
+843 SQKYCSIREAQ
-855 WALSKSPNFNLR
+855 WALAKSPNFSLR
-867 GSVSSHFS
+867 ASVSCHFS
-875 AKEICGRKRPGI
+875 AKEVCGRKKAGI
-887 LKNPMSL
+887 LKNPLSH
-894 KGSVSHQNTLSS
+894 KGPGTSQNAISS
-906 VTSKRGRPRKL
+906 VPNKRGRPRKL

-928 IGRTVITSKNTS
+928 ITKTVIANKSTA

-979 GGEESQNLQAPLLT
+979 GGEESQNLQAPLLA

-1049 VQLPLSYSNYSLWSY
+1049 VQLPLSYSNYSLWNY
-1064 PGTNPNSPDTGFPF
+1064 LGTNPNSPDTGFPF

-1139 GFSSSTPTSPVVY
+1139 GFSPSAPTSPVVY

-1180 YTFKPVPLSSTSRKT
+1180 YTFKPASVSSTSRKT
-1195 KTQNRQTSSRVKSS
+1195 KTQNRQTSSNRVKSS
-1209 YRPILP
+1209 YKPILP
-1215 SPFSAR
+1215 SPFSAK
-1221 QKQNS
+1221 QKHS
-1226 SASGEKAAKS
+1226 FSASGEKAAKS
-1236 ASNSSLANQADSFMV
+1236 LSNSSSNNQTDNFMV
-1251 PGLDENVLPK
+1251 PALDENILPK
-1261 QISLRQAPQ
+1261 QISLRHAPQ
-1270 QQQAGRPPGLSKSQ
+1270 QQQAARPPGLSKSQ
-1284 VKLMDLEECG
+1284 VKLMDLEDCA

-1333 RRAPPCSN
+1333 RRAPPCNN

-1367 CMFGCTCLKRRVVL
+1367 CMFGCTCLKRRVLL

-1395 ARGSLV
+1395 VRGNLV

-1415 EEEGDGEED
+1415 EGEGNGVDD

-1467 IYIPTPSVTEPVKY
+1467 IYIPTPSVIEPVKPV
-1481 AVLPSPEVLLS
+1481 VLPNPEVSLS
-1492 SKHRSSSGVKP
+1492 SKHRSSSGMKP

-1517 EDKDPVYLYFE
+1517 EDKDPVYLFFE
-1528 SMMTCARVRAY
+1528 RMMTCARVRAY
-1539 ERKREEKKQQKD
+1539 ERRREEKKQQKD
-1551 KSDSQSSSI
+1551 QCNSKSCSI
-1560 KEHEPELQSP
+1560 REQESDLQPP
-1570 EKATCETDKD
+1570 EKATCKMDKD
-1580 DDKSGEKSW
+1580 TDKSGEKSW
-1589 WSSHSEGDSS
+1589 WSSRSEGDSS

-1610 GPTKLIEVI
+1610 GPTKLIEII

-1626 DHNKILNILSQH
+1626 DRNKILSILSQH
-1638 INSNATQCLKVGS
+1638 INSNIPQSLKVGS

-1660 KAQDENHPP
+1660 KAWDEKDPP

-1679 PSYQDK
+1679 PSCQDK

-1694 ETPDSGVPSCKN
+1694 ETPDSGVPSRKT
-1706 PENVKFLRA
+1706 PENIKFLRA
-1715 DTLDK
+1715 DALDK
-1720 LQEKLHGGKGLPFYA
+1720 LREKLHGGKGLPFYT
-1735 GVYPAGKLIVY
+1735 GLSPAGKLVAY
-1746 KRKPNMSPSGLIQV
+1746 KRKANMSPSGLIQV
-1760 YDKRYPQA
+1760 NGKSYPQA

-1782 RLAAYITGRMRP
+1782 RLAAYITGRLRP

-1809 APSAKAAASGTP
+1809 ASNAKAAASRTP

-1839 TSAPSVTTLKTH
+1839 TSTPTVTTLKAH

-1859 VRPSPGGVF
+1859 ARPSPGGVF

-1879 QQKVPG
+1879 QQKIPG
-1885 AIARQPLSGPLKFSI
+1885 VSTPQPLSGPQKFNI
-1900 KPTPIMVVAPV
+1900 RPTPIMVVTPV
-1911 VPSRPSP
+1911 VPSRPSSVH
-1918 AQCTVSS
+1918 CTISP
-1925 GVTTT
+1925 GVTT
-1930 ATTTSVTVES
+1930 ATTTSPVTVES
-1940 TSVVTSAVT
+1940 TSVAVSTVTTAS
-1949 SPNQTRANEPA
+1949 QTRASEPA
-1960 CSPPATPGTTAPGTA
+1960 CSPPGITVTGAPATPGT
-1975 APGVNTCTTPSS
+1975 NTCTAPS
-1987 TTPTTTVSITKA
+1987 PTTSAATVNVTKA
-1999 TGIVAPIATTSFPK
+1999 TGIATPVATISFPK
-2013 TVVTTLSV
+2013 TVVTTATV
-2021 TCPVVTTSTSTVVVT
+2021 TRPVPTTSTSTVVLT
-2036 TTATATSVVTTPT
+2036 TTATAASVVTTPT
-2049 SSAGSVP
+2049 SSVGSVP
-2056 IILSGVNS
+2056 ILLSGVNS
-2064 SPSLNPK
+2064 SPTLNPK
-2071 REDAAPQAVSK
+2071 PEDTIPQATSK

-2096 PRLLLIPVHQTSPA
+2096 PRLLLIPVHQTSPT
-2110 LRPLNNTPL
+2110 LRPLNNMQLP
-2119 AQRQR
+2119 QRQR

-2154 VRAAGAQPSVQPVI
+2154 FRAAGAQANAQPVT

-2178 RLPAPSKPPESP
+2178 RLPAPSKSHESP
-2190 VSPTSSVSSTSPAT
+2190 VSPTSSVSSTSSAT
-2204 NSAVQTAVPKLSPT
+2204 NSATQTAGPKLSST
-2218 SNVTTQASSLLPSV
+2218 ANLATQASSVLPSV
-2232 TSFVSQAGTLTLRI
+2232 PSFVSQAGTLTLRI
-2246 SPPAASS
+2246 SPPAVSS
-2253 VTNQTASESKITSSS
+2253 MANQTSSESKITCSS
-2268 GGLPASTA
+2268 GGQPTTTAS
-2276 NLIPLQ
+2276 LIPLQ

-2313 YRKICK
+2313 SKNVFQK
-2319 KEDVGAAQQKESGKA
+2319 DDSGATQQKENGKA
-2334 SRSDDMEVTESEVTV
+2334 SHSEEVEVVESEVTV
-2349 SDRKQEENGLS
+2349 SDSKPEENEVL
-2360 VNQSNKVEEL
+2360 VNQSNNVKES
-2370 ASGTIAPGRNSTTL
+2370 ASGTVTPDRNSISL
-2384 EMVEKDSKVLESSC
+2384 ETMEKDSGVLEGYSDDVSSL
-2398 DDSSSSQHDVSTD
+2398 QHDVSAD
-2411 VISSDHSYISE
+2411 VVSSDHSYISE
-2422 KPNDEEE
+2422 KPNDEQNDAII
-2429 KGSSEEKE
+2429 EEKE
-2437 NSVSSA
+2437 DSVLSE

-2451 NSETVCG
+2451 NSETICG
-2458 SSDQSVVALL
+2458 SSGLPLVAPVDTVHLQS
-2468 DNACPQGLENRET
+2468 LESQET
-2481 AQLKSPGKEQIHA
+2481 AQLKNRGKEQIRAEHA
-2494 EREEKPV
+2494 EKRGKGRERDV
-2501 KDQEGDAQ
+2501 Q
-2509 TQMKEV
+2509 TPIRDG
-2515 NKASS
+2515 NKANF
-2520 GQSRSHQEQD
+2520 GQPQGQKEQD
-2530 TQLENR
+2530 AHLEN
-2536 KEQRGTELSQNK
+2536 KEKDQRGTKPPQNK
-2548 QECQHDAVQPD
+2548 KDHQDDTSLQPEMER
-2559 KEKEY
+2559 KQY
-2564 KVSTE
+2564 KDSTE
-2569 AESIREKKGTKSE
+2569 AESTRDKKGRKSDTC
-2582 ISFAKEQES
+2582 SVKEQDN
-2591 ASGEKHTINTE
+2591 ASVGKQTEHTE
-2602 EGKASI
+2602 EGKTNVAT
-2608 GWQEGS
+2608 QETS
-2614 NNKQDDIFD
+2614 NTSSQERGAVDC
-2623 SQEEMKTGDEIVTHV
+2623 QEEMKAVKDIVIHA

-2644 ISSIVPALESKS
+2644 ISSIAPALENKS
-2656 EVDNKA
+2656 DTGNKA
-2662 DTSEKSDFLTPEQ
+2662 DISDKGDFLMPEQ
-2675 RAQEPRHHMPT
+2675 RAQEPKHHKKGYMPT
-2686 VDITADDMEEEE
+2686 IDITVDDMEEEE
-2698 EEDDDDEDEED
+2698 EEDDDDDEED

-2736 VDACEYSEDDEQVD
+2736 DACEYSEDDEQVD

-2789 LSEKPTKKPQFWSRR
+2789 LSEKPTKQKPQFWNRKQ
-2804 LKTEAEAFAHYR
+2804 KTEAEAFAHYR

-2827 NEIRDLFEKLKRTLG
+2827 NEMRDLFEKLKRALG

-2876 NLLTRRQDV
+2876 NLLTRKQDV

-2906 YICAKQKAIEAQKKK
+2906 YIYAKQKAVEAQKKK
-2921 KQTEPEQ
+2921 KQAEPEE
-2928 SVVTSTANTQKDG
+2928 SVVTSTASTQQEG
-2941 SSARSREVPAPPREL
+2941 SSASSREL
-2956 VQMPMTNRRGKPL
+2956 GQMAVTNRRGKPL

-2976 RATEDTSSSLT
+2976 HATEDTSSSVT

-3000 VLTLKSPLVPGP
+3000 VLTLKSPLVPGQ

-3020 LQAELKPRPVNTT
+3020 LQAELKPRTATTT
-3033 VTAQPGVASVMIQLP
+3033 VTTQPGITSVVIQLP

-3055 VQGILTNST
+3055 VKGILTNST
-3064 IPITLSTVAGNPGP
+3064 IPITLSTVAGNPVP
-3078 STVISALQPCS
+3078 SAVVTTAEPNS
-3089 ESEDSFMMPKI
+3089 EIEDSFMMPKI
-3100 VNVTSLAT
+3100 VNVTSLAA
-3108 EGSMDSNPKRNKN
+3108 EGGMSLNLNRNKS
-3121 SNKTTAAGTQ
+3121 SNVMAAAGTQ
-3131 ASEKSLVVAPLESR
+3131 GSEKSLAVTPPESR
-3145 KSDSILSE
+3145 KSDSTLSE

-3160 GDSRGDG
+3160 GDSGGDG
-3167 RNTTGPTKVFFENK
+3167 RSTTGPAKVFFENK
-3181 DGFPQPRN
+3181 DSFPQLRN
-3189 ISCTKEP
+3189 VSCTKEP
-3196 PESLSKKLCIGE
+3196 VDSFSKKLCIGE
-3208 FVGSQ
+3208 FAGSQ
-3213 ARRKDGD
+3213 ARRKDSD
-3220 PGGERLKSKELPFRK
+3220 PGGERLKTKELPFRK

-3250 ASAMEEADL
+3250 ASAMEEAEL
-3259 DASELLSSIEESDDT
+3259 DAGELLSSIEESDDT

-3288 NQQLNDDASP
+3288 NQQLNDDASG

-3304 ALNSDFSQEDAD
+3304 TLNSDFSHGDSE

-3322 SDLSSADGSS
+3322 SDLTAADGSS
-3332 FQFGHLGSSFKI
+3332 FQFGHLGGSFKD
-3344 PLKYLSEV
+3344 LSEV
-3352 TEGSGSISPLLLHLE
+3352 PEGGGSISPLLLHLE
-3367 DDDLPDGD
+3367 DDDLTDGD
-3375 KNSAE
+3375 KNSGE

-3389 IVIGAETKDPLPNLP
+3389 IVIGAEMKDPLPNLS
-3404 VTSGGNGKT
+3404 VTGGASGKT
-3413 VTTSAETTNVSPPV
+3413 VTSLVETTSVTPPV
-3427 LQMKTNPEASNA
+3427 LQMKTNPEASNT

-3460 ADSEGQGNKVMP
+3460 VDSEGQSTKVMP
-3472 LLAPI
+3472 LLAPV
-3477 VAKLAPSGVKTS
+3477 VAKLAPTGVKNS
-3489 SPATGQEGQDN
+3489 LSATVQEGQDN
-3500 KVMPM
+3500 KVMPT
-3505 LAPIVTKLSTTGTL
+3505 LAPVVTKLNSTGTL
-3519 PSNAAG
+3519 SSNSAG

>member
-7 VLASRDGGTVSGAAP
+7 VLGGRDGGTVSGAAP

-55 STPVKSKVKT
+55 SIPIKSKVKT

-87 EFYHHNTEMVLS
+87 EFYHRNTEMILT
-99 KQGRRMFPSCRY
+99 KQGRRMFPYCRY
-111 WITGLNAS
+111 WITGLDAS
-119 QRYILVMDMSP
+119 QKYILVMDISP

-165 TGQYWMHRPVSFY
+165 TGQYWMHQPVSFY
-178 KLKLTNNTF
+178 KLKLTNNTL

-268 RRDVKHNS
+268 QRDVKQNS
-276 TLKLEGGDVFSAA
+276 NLELEGGDVFSAA
-289 GIRGCPAEADALDV
+289 SIRGRPAEVDALDL
-303 HQRSVDSSFTGQN
+303 HQRSLDSSFMGQHP
-316 SSDTDLDKESFNAER
+316 SDIDLEKESFNAER
-331 DFLGFLDTDLPSGDM
+331 DFLRFLDTDLSSGDM
-346 PKLKQEVSDSVST
+346 PKLKQEVS
-359 PVKSKVKTCFPAD
+359 
-372 CVSGG
+372 
-377 ITVTLDN
+377 
-384 NNMWNE
+384 E
-390 FYHRNTEMIL
+390 
-400 THQGRRMFPY
+400 
-410 CRYWIKGLDASQK
+410 
-423 YILVMDMSP
+423 
-432 VDNHRYKWNGCSW
+432 
-445 EPSGKAEPHVSNRVF
+445 
-460 IHPESPSTGQYWMHQ
+460 
-475 PVSFYKLKLT
+475 
-485 NDTLDQEGHII
+485 
-496 LHSMHRYLPRL
+496 
-507 HVVPADKATEVIQLN
+507 
-522 GPDVHTFTFP
+522 
-532 QTEFFTVTAY
+532 
-542 QNIQITQLKIDYN
+542 
-555 PFAKGFRDD
+555 
-564 GLNSRPRRDVKH
+564 
-576 NSTLKL
+576 
-582 EGGDVFSA
+582 
-590 AGIRGCPAEA
+590 
-600 DALDVHQR
+600 
-608 SVDSSF
+608 
-614 TGQNSSDTD
+614 
-623 LDKES
+623 
-628 FNAER
+628 
-633 DFLGFLDTDLPSGD
+633 
-647 MPKLK
+647 
-652 QEVSDSPIASSYE
+652 SPIASSYE
-665 SSSRVASPLDPNG
+665 SSSRVASPLDPSG
-678 HFNVVIKEEPE
+678 HFNVVIKEEPV
-689 DGYDYE
+689 DDYDYE

-703 TVKQEDTDEET
+703 SVKQEDTDEET

-719 TDDDDPILQKHL
+719 TDDDDPVLQKHL
-731 VRRSDRD
+731 MRRSETD
-738 GIGGEFRPRKRLL
+738 GIDGEFRSRKRVL
-751 TSPSGVAKAKMLKLE
+751 TSPSGVAKAKMLKLD

-793 MLSSSKKDKSPLSAT
+793 MLSSCKKDKSPLNAI

-818 HKGSGSDTATVT
+818 HKGSCSGTATVT
-830 EEFIMKKQTSVSK
+830 EELVMKKQSPGSK
-843 MSQKYSSIREAQ
+843 MSQKYSSIREGQ

-867 GSVSSHFS
+867 GSISCHFS

-894 KGSVSHQNTLSS
+894 KGSGSSQNTLSS
-906 VTSKRGRPRKL
+906 VTTKRGRPRKL

-928 IGRTVITSKNTS
+928 IGKTVITSKNTS

-972 IHTVDRV
+972 IHTVDRT

-1195 KTQNRQTSSRVKSS
+1195 KTQNRQTSANSRVKSS
-1209 YRPILP
+1209 YKPILP
-1215 SPFSAR
+1215 SPFSAK

-1236 ASNSSLANQADSFMV
+1236 LSNSSLTNQADSFVV
-1251 PGLDENVLPK
+1251 PALDENVLPK

-1270 QQQAGRPPGLSKSQ
+1270 QQQAARPPGLSKSQ
-1284 VKLMDLEECG
+1284 VKLMDLEDCA

-1333 RRAPPCSN
+1333 RRAPPCNN

-1367 CMFGCTCLKRRVVL
+1367 CMFGCTCLKRKVLL

-1388 KKILKKA
+1388 KKIMKKA
-1395 ARGSLV
+1395 VRGNLV

-1415 EEEGDGEED
+1415 EEEGDGEEG
-1424 EQKQKDKKKRKRVE
+1424 ELKQKDKKKRKRVE

-1467 IYIPTPSVTEPVKY
+1467 IYIPTPSVIEPVKS
-1481 AVLPSPEVLLS
+1481 AVLPNPEVLLS
-1492 SKHRSSSGVKP
+1492 SKHRSSSGMKP

-1539 ERKREEKKQQKD
+1539 ERRREEKKQQKD
-1551 KSDSQSSSI
+1551 KSDSQSSSM

-1570 EKATCETDKD
+1570 EKATCEIDRDT
-1580 DDKSGEKSW
+1580 DKSG
-1589 WSSHSEGDSS
+1589 
-1599 STSYVHHTTPG
+1599 
-1610 GPTKLIEVI
+1610 
-1619 SDCNWEE
+1619 
-1626 DHNKILNILSQH
+1626 
-1638 INSNATQCLKVGS
+1638 
-1651 FIIELASEH
+1651 
-1660 KAQDENHPP
+1660 
-1669 VYSSRVKISV
+1669 
-1679 PSYQDK
+1679 
-1685 DEKPEIPVL
+1685 
-1694 ETPDSGVPSCKN
+1694 
-1706 PENVKFLRA
+1706 
-1715 DTLDK
+1715 
-1720 LQEKLHGGKGLPFYA
+1720 
-1735 GVYPAGKLIVY
+1735 
-1746 KRKPNMSPSGLIQV
+1746 
-1760 YDKRYPQA
+1760 
-1768 KLLLGQMGALHPAN
+1768 
-1782 RLAAYITGRMRP
+1782 AA
-1794 TVLDI
+1794 
-1799 STLSTVISKV
+1799 
-1809 APSAKAAASGTP
+1809 
-1821 SVQVPTTST
+1821 
-1830 PKTTSSTST
+1830 
-1839 TSAPSVTTLKTH
+1839 
-1851 VPAQRQIA
+1851 
-1859 VRPSPGGVF
+1859 RPSPGGVF

-1879 QQKVPG
+1879 QQKIPG
-1885 AIARQPLSGPLKFSI
+1885 ASTRQPLSGPQKFSV
-1900 KPTPIMVVAPV
+1900 KPTPIMVVAPT
-1911 VPSRPSP
+1911 VPSKPPP
-1918 AQCTVSS
+1918 AQSTVSP
-1925 GVTTT
+1925 GVTT
-1930 ATTTSVTVES
+1930 ATTTSPVTVES
-1940 TSVVTSAVT
+1940 TSVAAPTVTT
-1949 SPNQTRANEPA
+1949 SSQTRANEPA
-1960 CSPPATPGTTAPGTA
+1960 CSPPAITVTA
-1975 APGVNTCTTPSS
+1975 APATPGINACTTPSS
-1987 TTPTTTVSITKA
+1987 TTPTATVNITKA
-1999 TGIVAPIATTSFPK
+1999 TGIIAPVATTSFPK
-2013 TVVTTLSV
+2013 TVVTPPTV
-2021 TCPVVTTSTSTVVVT
+2021 TCPVVTTSTSTVVLT

-2071 REDAAPQAVSK
+2071 REDATPQAISK
-2082 TPQKMSPGAEKRVG
+2082 SPQKMSPGTEKRVG

-2110 LRPLNNTPL
+2110 LRPLNNTQL

-2154 VRAAGAQPSVQPVI
+2154 FRAAGAQPSVQPVM

-2190 VSPTSSVSSTSPAT
+2190 VSPTSSVSSTPPAT
-2204 NSAVQTAVPKLSPT
+2204 NSAVQPAVPKLSPT
-2218 SNVTTQASSLLPSV
+2218 SNLATQASSLLPSV

-2253 VTNQTASESKITSSS
+2253 VTNQTASESKITCSS
-2268 GGLPASTA
+2268 GGLPATTA

-2319 KEDVGAAQQKESGKA
+2319 KEDSGAAQQKENGKA
-2334 SRSDDMEVTESEVTV
+2334 SCSDDIEVIESEVTV
-2349 SDRKQEENGLS
+2349 SDRKQEENELS
-2360 VNQSNKVEEL
+2360 VNQSNNIEES
-2370 ASGTIAPGRNSTTL
+2370 ASGTITPDRNSTTL

-2398 DDSSSSQHDVSTD
+2398 DDSSSSQHDVSAD

-2429 KGSSEEKE
+2429 KGASEEKE
-2437 NSVSSA
+2437 VSVSSETV
-2443 ALVEAVST
+2443 VEALST

-2458 SSDQSVVALL
+2458 SSDQSLVAPPSS
-2468 DNACPQGLENRET
+2468 AHPQSLENQET
-2481 AQLKSPGKEQIHA
+2481 AQLKNDGREQIHA
-2494 EREEKPV
+2494 EQEEKPV
-2501 KDQEGDAQ
+2501 KEQEGDAQ
-2509 TQMKEV
+2509 TQMKED

-2520 GQSRSHQEQD
+2520 GQAQSQQEQD
-2530 TQLENR
+2530 MQLENK

-2548 QECQHDAVQPD
+2548 QECQGDAVQPD
-2559 KEKEY
+2559 AERKECKD
-2564 KVSTE
+2564 STE
-2569 AESIREKKGTKSE
+2569 AEAESVRDKKGSKSE
-2582 ISFAKEQES
+2582 ISSAKEQDN
-2591 ASGEKHTINTE
+2591 ASGEEHTVDTK
-2602 EGKASI
+2602 EGKANI
-2608 GWQEGS
+2608 ARQEGS
-2614 NNKQDDIFD
+2614 NNKEHDAFD
-2623 SQEEMKTGDEIVTHV
+2623 FQEEMKIGHDIVTHV

-2644 ISSIVPALESKS
+2644 ISSIVPALENKS
-2656 EVDNKA
+2656 ESDNKA

-2675 RAQEPRHHMPT
+2675 RPQEARHHKKGYMPT
-2686 VDITADDMEEEE
+2686 IDITADDIEEEE
-2698 EEDDDDEDEED
+2698 EEDDEEDEED

-2789 LSEKPTKKPQFWSRR
+2789 LSEKPTKQKPQFWHRK

-2827 NEIRDLFEKLKRTLG
+2827 NEMRDLFEKLKKTLG

-2853 ILKQAYEEIQG
+2853 ILKQAFEEIQG

-2876 NLLTRRQDV
+2876 NLLTRKQDV

-2906 YICAKQKAIEAQKKK
+2906 YIYAKQKAVEAQKKK
-2921 KQTEPEQ
+2921 KQTEPEE
-2928 SVVTSTANTQKDG
+2928 SVVTSTASTQQEG
-2941 SSARSREVPAPPREL
+2941 SPAPSRELA
-2956 VQMPMTNRRGKPL
+2956 QMTMTNRRGKPL

-2976 RATEDTSSSLT
+2976 RAAEDTSSSLT

-3000 VLTLKSPLVPGP
+3000 VLTLKSPLVPGQ
-3012 VATVPSTL
+3012 VAAVPSTL
-3020 LQAELKPRPVNTT
+3020 LQAELKPRAVSTT
-3033 VTAQPGVASVMIQLP
+3033 MTAQPGIASVMIQLP

-3055 VQGILTNST
+3055 VKGILTNST
-3064 IPITLSTVAGNPGP
+3064 IPITLSTVAGNPVP
-3078 STVISALQPCS
+3078 STVVSATEPHS

-3100 VNVTSLAT
+3100 VNVTSLAA
-3108 EGSMDSNPKRNKN
+3108 EGSMSLNLNRNKN
-3121 SNKTTAAGTQ
+3121 SSVTTAAGAQ
-3131 ASEKSLVVAPLESR
+3131 ASEKSVVVAPAESR

-3160 GDSRGDG
+3160 GDSGGDG
-3167 RNTTGPTKVFFENK
+3167 RNTTGPTKVLFENK
-3181 DGFPQPRN
+3181 DGFPQLRN
-3189 ISCTKEP
+3189 VSCAKEP
-3196 PESLSKKLCIGE
+3196 PESFSKKLCIGE
-3208 FVGSQ
+3208 FVGGQ
-3213 ARRKDGD
+3213 ARRRDGD

-3250 ASAMEEADL
+3250 ASAMEEAEL

-3288 NQQLNDDASP
+3288 NQQLNDDASA

-3304 ALNSDFSQEDAD
+3304 TLNSDFSHEDAE

-3322 SDLSSADGSS
+3322 SDLTAADGSS
-3332 FQFGHLGSSFKI
+3332 FQFGHLGGSFKD
-3344 PLKYLSEV
+3344 LSEV
-3352 TEGSGSISPLLLHLE
+3352 PEGGGSISPLLLHLE
-3367 DDDLPDGD
+3367 DDDLADGD
-3375 KNSAE
+3375 KNSGE

-3389 IVIGAETKDPLPNLP
+3389 IVIGAEMKDPLSNLS

-3413 VTTSAETTNVSPPV
+3413 ATTLAETTNVTPPV

-3460 ADSEGQGNKVMP
+3460 ADSEGQSNKVMP
-3472 LLAPI
+3472 LLAPV

-3489 SPATGQEGQDN
+3489 LPAAVQEGQDN
-3500 KVMPM
+3500 KVMPT
-3505 LAPIVTKLSTTGTL
+3505 LAPVVTKLNTTGTL
-3519 PSNAAG
+3519 PSNSAG